1 MAESVELP
9 SRLAIL
15 PFRNKVLLPG
25 AIIRIRCTSPSSV
38 KLVEQELWQ
47 REEKGL
53 IGILPVRDAA
63 AASSSETA
71 SVGPTLS
78 QGKTRLGSDSSE
90 RSSKTQASTSSDN
103 VKLDGKHQQ
112 EVFHWHNRGVA
123 ARALHLSRGVEKPSG
138 RVTYI
143 VVLEGLC
150 RFNLNELIT
159 RGTYYTA
166 RVSPLEM
173 TNAVSLISVLNYF
186 LSLDILLELEQV
198 DQDPDFIALS
208 RQFKATAMELISVL
222 EQKQKTG
229 GKTKVLLETVPVHKL
244 ADIFVA
250 SFEISFEE
258 QLSMLDS
265 VDLKVRL
272 SKATELVDR
281 HLQSIRVAEK
291 ITQKVEGQLS
301 KSQKEFLLRQQTKM
315 RSAIRLCLMLNI
327 YKCVANFLAKMVS
340 HQAAL
345 ETQWMTY
352 PPGLR
357 NRLLGDLVGAVS
369 MRAIKEELGDN
380 DDDEDDVAALER
392 KMQSA
397 GMPSNIWKHAQREL
411 RRLKKM
417 QPQQPG
423 YNSSRV
429 YLELLADLPWQ
440 TVSEEHELDLKAA
453 KEHLDNDHYGLV
465 KIKQRIIEYL
475 AVRKLKPDARGPV
488 LCFVGPPGVGKT
500 SLASSIAAAL
510 GRKFVRISLGG
521 IKDEADIRGHRRTY
535 IGSMPGR
542 LIDGIKRVGVCNPV
556 MLLDEIDKTGSDVR
570 GDPAAALLEV
580 LDPEQNNTFN
590 DHYLNV
596 PFDLSKVI
604 FVATANR
611 MQPIPPPLLDRME
624 VIELP
629 GYTPEEKLRIAMQYL
644 IPRVLDQHG
653 LSSEFLQIPEGMVKL
668 VIQRYT
674 REAGVRNLERNLAA
688 LARAAAV
695 RVVEQEQAVPL
706 RKDMHQLASPLLDNR
721 LAEGAELEMEVIP
734 MNENKHE
741 ISNTFSIAS
750 PLVVDEPMLEK
761 VLGPPRFDDKEAA
774 ERVASPGIS
783 VGLVWTAFG
792 GEVQF
797 VEATATAG
805 KGELH
810 LTGQLGDV
818 IKESAQIALTWV
830 RARAT
835 DLKLAAA
842 NETNFLKGRD
852 VHIHFPAGAV
862 PKDGPSAGVTL
873 VTALVSLFS
882 QKRVRADTAMTGEM
896 TLRGLVLPVGGIKD
910 KFYVVV
916 SVLAANANTFAVI
929 VFSYIIYR
937 AKLLGMLFDSLMPNS
952 VQFLKKF
959 KSCCKMECGDWKI
972 LAAHRYGI
980 KRVILPER
988 NLKDLVEVPAAVL
1001 GSLEVMF
1008 LFEAYCLSALSVHV
1022 EQRFTG
1028 LLWNCS
1034 ILPAKQMEDVLE
1046 QAFEG
1051 GCPWRQHSKL

>member
-1 MAESVELP
+1 MGEAVELP
-9 SRLAIL
+9 NRIGIL

-47 REEKGL
+47 REEKGM

-63 AASSSETA
+63 E
-71 SVGPTLS
+71 TLS
-78 QGKTRLGSDSSE
+78 VASMLTQGTDLGDRSLKNQSGLSDSH
-90 RSSKTQASTSSDN
+90 
-103 VKLDGKHQQ
+103 KLEGKSQQ
-112 EVFHWHNRGVA
+112 EPIHWHTRGVA

-138 RVTYI
+138 RVTYT

-150 RFNLNELIT
+150 RFGVLELNT
-159 RGTYYTA
+159 KGTYSTA
-166 RVSPLEM
+166 RISPLDMTKTEM
-173 TNAVSLISVLNYF
+173 ERV
-186 LSLDILLELEQV
+186 EQE
-198 DQDPDFIALS
+198 PDFIALS
-208 RQFKATAMELISVL
+208 RQFKVTAMELISVL

-229 GKTKVLLETVPVHKL
+229 GRTKILLETVPLHKL

-265 VDLKVRL
+265 VDVKVRL

-291 ITQKVEGQLS
+291 ITKKVEGQLS
-301 KSQKEFLLRQQTKM
+301 KSQKEYLLRQQ
-315 RSAIRLCLMLNI
+315 
-327 YKCVANFLAKMVS
+327 
-340 HQAAL
+340 
-345 ETQWMTY
+345 
-352 PPGLR
+352 
-357 NRLLGDLVGAVS
+357 

-380 DDDEDDVAALER
+380 DDEDDDVAGLER
-392 KMQSA
+392 KMQGA
-397 GMPSNIWKHAQREL
+397 GMPPNVWKHAQREL

-440 TVSEEHELDLKAA
+440 TTSEEVELDLKAA
-453 KEHLDNDHYGLV
+453 KERLDSDHYGLEKV
-465 KIKQRIIEYL
+465 KQRIIEYL

-521 IKDEADIRGHRRTY
+521 VKDEADIRGHRRTY

-542 LIDGIKRVGVCNPV
+542 LIDGLKKVSVCNPV

-570 GDPAAALLEV
+570 GDPASALLEV
-580 LDPEQNNTFN
+580 LDPEQNNSFN

-611 MQPIPPPLLDRME
+611 AQPIPPPLLDRME

-629 GYTPEEKLRIAMQYL
+629 GYTPEEKLKIAMRHL
-644 IPRVLDQHG
+644 IPRVLNQHG
-653 LSSEFLQIPEGMVKL
+653 LNSEFLKVPEAMVKL

-674 REAGVRNLERNLAA
+674 REAGVRNLERSIAA

-695 RVVEQEQAVPL
+695 RVAEQEHMVPL
-706 RKDMHQLASPLLDNR
+706 NKDVHQVSSPLLESR
-721 LAEGAELEMEVIP
+721 LAEGGGAEVEMEVIP
-734 MNENKHE
+734 MGVNNHE
-741 ISNTFSIAS
+741 ISSAFSVMS
-750 PLVVDEPMLEK
+750 PLIVDEDMLEK
-761 VLGPPRFDDKEAA
+761 VLGPPKYDDKEAA
-774 ERVASPGIS
+774 ERVATPG
-783 VGLVWTAFG
+783 VATGLVWTSFG

-797 VEATATAG
+797 VEATSMVG

-830 RARAT
+830 RARSAE
-835 DLKLAAA
+835 LNLASTEES
-842 NETNFLKGRD
+842 NLLEGRD

-873 VTALVSLFS
+873 VTSLVSLFS
-882 QKRVRADTAMTGEM
+882 RRRIRSDTAMTGEM
-896 TLRGLVLPVGGIKD
+896 TLRGLVLPVGGVKD
-910 KFYVVV
+910 KV
-916 SVLAANANTFAVI
+916 
-929 VFSYIIYR
+929 
-937 AKLLGMLFDSLMPNS
+937 
-952 VQFLKKF
+952 
-959 KSCCKMECGDWKI
+959 

-1001 GSLEVMF
+1001 GSMEI
-1008 LFEAYCLSALSVHV
+1008 
-1022 EQRFTG
+1022 
-1028 LLWNCS
+1028 LL
-1034 ILPAKQMEDVLE
+1034 AKRMEDVLE
-1046 QAFEG
+1046 HAFEG
-1051 GCPWRQHSKL
+1051 GCPWRQQSKL

>member
-9 SRLAIL
+9 SRLGIL

-63 AASSSETA
+63 ETTAA
-71 SVGPTLS
+71 VVPVLS
-78 QGKTRLGSDSSE
+78 QGAGSDSGE
-90 RSSKTQASTSSDN
+90 RSSRVQVGTSESQRLD
-103 VKLDGKHQQ
+103 VKNQPENIQ
-112 EVFHWHNRGVA
+112 WHPRGVA

-138 RVTYI
+138 RVTYTVI
-143 VVLEGLC
+143 LEGLC
-150 RFNLNELIT
+150 RFSVQELST

-166 RVSPLEM
+166 RISPLEM
-173 TNAVSLISVLNYF
+173 TKA
-186 LSLDILLELEQV
+186 EMEQV
-198 DQDPDFIALS
+198 EQDPDFVTLS
-208 RQFKATAMELISVL
+208 RQFKATAMELVSVL

-272 SKATELVDR
+272 SKATEIVDR

-301 KSQKEFLLRQQTKM
+301 KSQKEFLLRQQ
-315 RSAIRLCLMLNI
+315 
-327 YKCVANFLAKMVS
+327 
-340 HQAAL
+340 
-345 ETQWMTY
+345 
-352 PPGLR
+352 
-357 NRLLGDLVGAVS
+357 

-429 YLELLADLPWQ
+429 YLELLAELPWQ
-440 TVSEEHELDLKAA
+440 TASEELELDLKAA
-453 KEHLDNDHYGLV
+453 KEHLDSDHYGLV
-465 KIKQRIIEYL
+465 KVKQRIIEYL

-521 IKDEADIRGHRRTY
+521 VKDEADIRGHRRTY

-542 LIDGIKRVGVCNPV
+542 LIEGLKRVAVCNPV
-556 MLLDEIDKTGSDVR
+556 MLLDEIDKTGVDVR
-570 GDPAAALLEV
+570 GDPASALLEV
-580 LDPEQNNTFN
+580 LDPEQNSSFN

-611 MQPIPPPLLDRME
+611 VQPIPPPLLDRME

-629 GYTPEEKLRIAMQYL
+629 GYTPEEKLKIAMRHL

-653 LSSEFLQIPEGMVKL
+653 LSSESLQIPEDMVRL
-668 VIQRYT
+668 VIQQYT
-674 REAGVRNLERNLAA
+674 REAGVRNLERSLAA

-695 RVVEQEQAVPL
+695 RVAEQEQAVPL
-706 RKDMHQLASPLLDNR
+706 SKDVHQLASPLLENR
-721 LAEGAELEMEVIP
+721 LADADGGEVEMEVIP
-734 MNENKHE
+734 MSVNNHE
-741 ISNTFSIAS
+741 ISNTFRIAS
-750 PLVVDEPMLEK
+750 PLVVDEAMLEK
-761 VLGPPRFDDKEAA
+761 VLGPPRFDDKETA
-774 ERVASPGIS
+774 ERVASPGVS
-783 VGLVWTAFG
+783 VGLVWTTFG

-797 VEATATAG
+797 VEATAMVG
-805 KGELH
+805 NGELH

-830 RARAT
+830 RARAA
-835 DLKLAAA
+835 DLMLTASEEV
-842 NETNFLKGRD
+842 NLLEGRD
-852 VHIHFPAGAV
+852 IHIHFPAGAV

-896 TLRGLVLPVGGIKD
+896 TLRGLVLPVGGVKD
-910 KFYVVV
+910 
-916 SVLAANANTFAVI
+916 
-929 VFSYIIYR
+929 
-937 AKLLGMLFDSLMPNS
+937 
-952 VQFLKKF
+952 
-959 KSCCKMECGDWKI
+959 KI

-988 NLKDLVEVPAAVL
+988 NLKDLVEVPAAIL
-1001 GSLEVMF
+1001 ASLEI
-1008 LFEAYCLSALSVHV
+1008 
-1022 EQRFTG
+1022 
-1028 LLWNCS
+1028 LL
-1034 ILPAKQMEDVLE
+1034 AKRMEDVLE

>member
-38 KLVEQELWQ
+38 QLVEQELWQ

-63 AASSSETA
+63 AATAETA

-78 QGKTRLGSDSSE
+78 HSAGSDTSE
-90 RSSKTQASTSSDN
+90 KSSKTPASTSSDN

-150 RFNLNELIT
+150 RFNLHELST
-159 RGTYYTA
+159 RGAYYTA
-166 RVSPLEM
+166 RISPLEM
-173 TNAVSLISVLNYF
+173 TKA
-186 LSLDILLELEQV
+186 ELEQV
-198 DQDPDFIALS
+198 DQDPDFVALS
-208 RQFKATAMELISVL
+208 RHFKATAMELISVL

-229 GKTKVLLETVPVHKL
+229 GRTKVLLETVPVHKL

-265 VDLKVRL
+265 VDLKARL
-272 SKATELVDR
+272 SKANELVDQ

-301 KSQKEFLLRQQTKM
+301 KSQKEFLLRQQ
-315 RSAIRLCLMLNI
+315 
-327 YKCVANFLAKMVS
+327 
-340 HQAAL
+340 
-345 ETQWMTY
+345 
-352 PPGLR
+352 
-357 NRLLGDLVGAVS
+357 

-380 DDDEDDVAALER
+380 DDDEDDVAAIER

-423 YNSSRV
+423 YNSSHV

-440 TVSEEHELDLKAA
+440 TGSEQLELDLKAA
-453 KEHLDNDHYGLV
+453 KKHLDNDHYGLV

-570 GDPAAALLEV
+570 GDPASALLEV
-580 LDPEQNNTFN
+580 LDPEQNKTFN

-604 FVATANR
+604 FVATANKL
-611 MQPIPPPLLDRME
+611 QPIPPPLLDRME

-653 LSSEFLQIPEGMVKL
+653 LSSEFLQIPEAMVEL

-695 RVVEQEQAVPL
+695 RVAEQEQTVPL
-706 RKDMHQLASPLLDNR
+706 SKDMHQLASPLLENR
-721 LAEGAELEMEVIP
+721 LSEGAEVEMEVIP
-734 MNENKHE
+734 MNENNHE

-761 VLGPPRFDDKEAA
+761 VLGPPRFDDREAA
-774 ERVASPGIS
+774 ERVAAPGIS

-797 VEATATAG
+797 VEASSMVG

-842 NETNFLKGRD
+842 DETNLLEDRD

-910 KFYVVV
+910 K
-916 SVLAANANTFAVI
+916 
-929 VFSYIIYR
+929 
-937 AKLLGMLFDSLMPNS
+937 
-952 VQFLKKF
+952 
-959 KSCCKMECGDWKI
+959 I

-980 KRVILPER
+980 KRVILPEK
-988 NLKDLVEVPAAVL
+988 NMKDLVEVPAAVL
-1001 GSLEVMF
+1001 GSLEI
-1008 LFEAYCLSALSVHV
+1008 
-1022 EQRFTG
+1022 
-1028 LLWNCS
+1028 LL
-1034 ILPAKQMEDVLE
+1034 AKRMEDVLE
-1046 QAFEG
+1046 QAFDG
-1051 GCPWRQHSKL
+1051 GCPWKQHSKL

>member
-1 MAESVELP
+1 M
-9 SRLAIL
+9 
-15 PFRNKVLLPG
+15 
-25 AIIRIRCTSPSSV
+25 T
-38 KLVEQELWQ
+38 
-47 REEKGL
+47 
-53 IGILPVRDAA
+53 
-63 AASSSETA
+63 
-71 SVGPTLS
+71 
-78 QGKTRLGSDSSE
+78 KT
-90 RSSKTQASTSSDN
+90 
-103 VKLDGKHQQ
+103 
-112 EVFHWHNRGVA
+112 
-123 ARALHLSRGVEKPSG
+123 
-138 RVTYI
+138 
-143 VVLEGLC
+143 
-150 RFNLNELIT
+150 
-159 RGTYYTA
+159 
-166 RVSPLEM
+166 
-173 TNAVSLISVLNYF
+173 
-186 LSLDILLELEQV
+186 ELEQV
-198 DQDPDFIALS
+198 EQDPDFILLS

-222 EQKQKTG
+222 ELKQKTG
-229 GKTKVLLETVPVHKL
+229 GRTKVLLDNVPVHKL

-265 VDLKVRL
+265 VDPKVRL

-301 KSQKEFLLRQQTKM
+301 KSQKEFLLRQQ
-315 RSAIRLCLMLNI
+315 
-327 YKCVANFLAKMVS
+327 
-340 HQAAL
+340 
-345 ETQWMTY
+345 
-352 PPGLR
+352 
-357 NRLLGDLVGAVS
+357 

-380 DDDEDDVAALER
+380 DDDEDDLAALER

-397 GMPSNIWKHAQREL
+397 RMPQNIWKHAHREL

-440 TVSEEHELDLKAA
+440 KASEEIELDLKAA
-453 KEHLDNDHYGLV
+453 LKRLDSDHYGLV
-465 KIKQRIIEYL
+465 KVKQRIIEYL

-521 IKDEADIRGHRRTY
+521 VKDEADIRGHRRTY
-535 IGSMPGR
+535 VGSMPGR
-542 LIDGIKRVGVCNPV
+542 LIDGLKRVGVCNPV
-556 MLLDEIDKTGSDVR
+556 MLLDEVDKTGSDIR
-570 GDPAAALLEV
+570 GDPASALLEV
-580 LDPEQNNTFN
+580 LDPEQNKSFN

-596 PFDLSKVI
+596 PFDLSKVV

-611 MQPIPPPLLDRME
+611 LQPIPPPLRDRME

-629 GYTPEEKLRIAMQYL
+629 GYTPEEKLHIAMQHL

-653 LSSEFLQIPEGMVKL
+653 LSSEFLQIPEAMVKL
-668 VIQRYT
+668 VINRYT
-674 REAGVRNLERNLAA
+674 REAGVRNLERNIAA

-695 RVVEQEQAVPL
+695 RVLEQEQVVPL
-706 RKDMHQLASPLLDNR
+706 NKGMQGLTTPLVENR
-721 LAEGAELEMEVIP
+721 LADGTEVEMEVIP
-734 MNENKHE
+734 IGVNSRD
-741 ISNTFSIAS
+741 ITNTFRIAS

-761 VLGPPRFDDKEAA
+761 VLGPPRFDGSEAA
-774 ERVASPGIS
+774 ERVATPGVS

-797 VEATATAG
+797 VEATAMVG

-835 DLKLAAA
+835 DLRLAA
-842 NETNFLKGRD
+842 EEGFSLLEGRD

-882 QKRVRADTAMTGEM
+882 QQRVRSDTAMTGEM
-896 TLRGLVLPVGGIKD
+896 TLRGLVLPVGGVKD
-910 KFYVVV
+910 
-916 SVLAANANTFAVI
+916 
-929 VFSYIIYR
+929 
-937 AKLLGMLFDSLMPNS
+937 
-952 VQFLKKF
+952 
-959 KSCCKMECGDWKI
+959 KI

-980 KRVILPER
+980 KRVIMPER
-988 NLKDLVEVPAAVL
+988 NLKDLVEVPSSVL
-1001 GSLEVMF
+1001 ANLEI
-1008 LFEAYCLSALSVHV
+1008 
-1022 EQRFTG
+1022 
-1028 LLWNCS
+1028 LL
-1034 ILPAKQMEDVLE
+1034 AKRVEDVLE
-1046 QAFEG
+1046 HAFDG

>member
-78 QGKTRLGSDSSE
+78 QGLGSDSSE

-173 TNAVSLISVLNYF
+173 TNA
-186 LSLDILLELEQV
+186 ELEQV

-301 KSQKEFLLRQQTKM
+301 KSQKEFLLRQQ
-315 RSAIRLCLMLNI
+315 
-327 YKCVANFLAKMVS
+327 
-340 HQAAL
+340 
-345 ETQWMTY
+345 
-352 PPGLR
+352 
-357 NRLLGDLVGAVS
+357 

-570 GDPAAALLEV
+570 GDPASALLEV
-580 LDPEQNNTFN
+580 LDPEQNKTFN

-604 FVATANR
+604 FVATANK

-653 LSSEFLQIPEGMVKL
+653 LSSEFLQIPEAMVEL

-695 RVVEQEQAVPL
+695 RVAEQEQTVPL
-706 RKDMHQLASPLLDNR
+706 SKDMHRLASPLLENR
-721 LAEGAELEMEVIP
+721 LSEGAEVEMEVIP
-734 MNENKHE
+734 MNENNHE

-761 VLGPPRFDDKEAA
+761 VLGPPRFDDREAA
-774 ERVASPGIS
+774 ERVAAPGIS

-797 VEATATAG
+797 VEVTSMAG

-842 NETNFLKGRD
+842 DETNLLEDRD

-910 KFYVVV
+910 K
-916 SVLAANANTFAVI
+916 
-929 VFSYIIYR
+929 
-937 AKLLGMLFDSLMPNS
+937 
-952 VQFLKKF
+952 
-959 KSCCKMECGDWKI
+959 I

-980 KRVILPER
+980 KRVILPEK
-988 NLKDLVEVPAAVL
+988 NMKDLVEVPAAVL
-1001 GSLEVMF
+1001 GSLEI
-1008 LFEAYCLSALSVHV
+1008 
-1022 EQRFTG
+1022 
-1028 LLWNCS
+1028 LL
-1034 ILPAKQMEDVLE
+1034 AKRMEDVLE

-1051 GCPWRQHSKL
+1051 GCPWKQHSKL

>member
-25 AIIRIRCTSPSSV
+25 AIIRIRCTSASSV

-47 REEKGL
+47 KEEKGI
-53 IGILPVRDAA
+53 IGVLPVRDDAD
-63 AASSSETA
+63 TT
-71 SVGPTLS
+71 SVGSALS
-78 QGKTRLGSDSSE
+78 PGMGTESGE
-90 RSSKTQASTSSDN
+90 RSPKVRASTSDSQK
-103 VKLDGKHQQ
+103 VDGVNQQ
-112 EVFHWHNRGVA
+112 ELIHWHKRGVA

-150 RFNLNELIT
+150 RFSVQELSA
-159 RGTYYTA
+159 RGTYYVA
-166 RVSPLEM
+166 R
-173 TNAVSLISVLNYF
+173 ISR
-186 LSLDILLELEQV
+186 LDMNKAELEQAE
-198 DQDPDFIALS
+198 QDPDLIALS

-222 EQKQKTG
+222 EQKQKTIG
-229 GKTKVLLETVPVHKL
+229 RTKALLETLPVHRL

-272 SKATELVDR
+272 SKAMELVDR

-301 KSQKEFLLRQQTKM
+301 KSQKEFLLRQQ
-315 RSAIRLCLMLNI
+315 
-327 YKCVANFLAKMVS
+327 
-340 HQAAL
+340 
-345 ETQWMTY
+345 
-352 PPGLR
+352 
-357 NRLLGDLVGAVS
+357 

-397 GMPSNIWKHAQREL
+397 GMPQNVWKQAQREL
-411 RRLKKM
+411 RRLRKM

-423 YNSSRV
+423 YSSSRV

-440 TVSEEHELDLKAA
+440 KASEEHELDLRAA
-453 KEHLDNDHYGLV
+453 KERLDTDHYGLIKV
-465 KIKQRIIEYL
+465 KQRIIEYL

-510 GRKFVRISLGG
+510 GRKFIRISLGG
-521 IKDEADIRGHRRTY
+521 VKDEADVRGHRRTY

-542 LIDGIKRVGVCNPV
+542 LIEGLKRVSVCNPV

-570 GDPAAALLEV
+570 GDPASALLEV
-580 LDPEQNNTFN
+580 LDPEQNKTFN

-611 MQPIPPPLLDRME
+611 VQPIPPALLDRME

-629 GYTPEEKLRIAMQYL
+629 GYTHEEKLKIAMQHL

-653 LSSEFLQIPEGMVKL
+653 LSSEFLQIPEAMVKI

-695 RVVEQEQAVPL
+695 RVAEQEQAVPL
-706 RKDMHQLASPLLDNR
+706 SKGVHQIAAPLMDAR
-721 LAEGAELEMEVIP
+721 LADGAELDMEVIP
-734 MNENKHE
+734 IGANNHE
-741 ISNTFSIAS
+741 ISNAFKNTSALI
-750 PLVVDEPMLEK
+750 VDEAMLEK
-761 VLGPPRFDDKEAA
+761 VLGPPKFDDKEAA
-774 ERVASPGIS
+774 ERVATPGVS
-783 VGLVWTAFG
+783 VGLVWTSFG

-797 VEATATAG
+797 VEAAAMVG
-805 KGELH
+805 KGDLH

-830 RARAT
+830 RARAA
-835 DLKLAAA
+835 DLKLAVSGEI
-842 NETNFLKGRD
+842 NLLEGRD
-852 VHIHFPAGAV
+852 IHIHFPAGAV

-873 VTALVSLFS
+873 VTSLVSLFS
-882 QKRVRADTAMTGEM
+882 QQRVRADTAMTGEM

-910 KFYVVV
+910 K
-916 SVLAANANTFAVI
+916 
-929 VFSYIIYR
+929 
-937 AKLLGMLFDSLMPNS
+937 
-952 VQFLKKF
+952 
-959 KSCCKMECGDWKI
+959 I

-988 NLKDLVEVPAAVL
+988 NLKDLVEVPSAVRN
-1001 GSLEVMF
+1001 SLEIV
-1008 LFEAYCLSALSVHV
+1008 LVKRV
-1022 EQRFTG
+1022 
-1028 LLWNCS
+1028 
-1034 ILPAKQMEDVLE
+1034 EDVLE

-1051 GCPWRQHSKL
+1051 GCPWRKRAKL

>member
-1 MAESVELP
+1 MTESVQLP
-9 SRLAIL
+9 GRLAIL

-63 AASSSETA
+63 VETPSE
-71 SVGPTLS
+71 GPTP
-78 QGKTRLGSDSSE
+78 GLGTKLGE
-90 RSSKTQASTSSDN
+90 RSSKSQDETSDSH
-103 VKLDGKHQQ
+103 KHGGKNQQ
-112 EVFHWHNRGVA
+112 EVIHWHNRGVA

-138 RVTYI
+138 RVTYT

-150 RFNLNELIT
+150 RFSVQELST

-166 RVSPLEM
+166 RITPLDMTKVEM
-173 TNAVSLISVLNYF
+173 DQV
-186 LSLDILLELEQV
+186 EQE
-198 DQDPDFIALS
+198 PDFIALS

-229 GKTKVLLETVPVHKL
+229 GRTKVLLETVPVHKL

-265 VDLKVRL
+265 VDVKVRL

-301 KSQKEFLLRQQTKM
+301 KSQKEFLLRQQ
-315 RSAIRLCLMLNI
+315 
-327 YKCVANFLAKMVS
+327 
-340 HQAAL
+340 
-345 ETQWMTY
+345 
-352 PPGLR
+352 
-357 NRLLGDLVGAVS
+357 

-380 DDDEDDVAALER
+380 DDEEDDVAALER
-392 KMQSA
+392 KMQDA
-397 GMPSNIWKHAQREL
+397 GMPANIWKHSQREL

-440 TVSEEHELDLKAA
+440 KASEELELDLKAA
-453 KEHLDNDHYGLV
+453 KERLDIDHYGLV

-475 AVRKLKPDARGPV
+475 AVRKLKPDARGPI

-510 GRKFVRISLGG
+510 GRKFIRISLGG
-521 IKDEADIRGHRRTY
+521 VKDEADIRGHRRTY

-542 LIDGIKRVGVCNPV
+542 LIDGLKRVGVCNPV

-570 GDPAAALLEV
+570 GDPASALLEV
-580 LDPEQNNTFN
+580 LDPEQNKTFN
-590 DHYLNV
+590 DQ
-596 PFDLSKVI
+596 VI
-604 FVATANR
+604 FVATANKV
-611 MQPIPPPLLDRME
+611 QPIPPPLLDRME

-629 GYTPEEKLRIAMQYL
+629 GYTPEEKLRIAMQHL

-653 LSSEFLQIPEGMVKL
+653 LNLDFLQVPEAMVEL
-668 VIQRYT
+668 LIQRYT
-674 REAGVRNLERNLAA
+674 REAGVRSLERNLAA

-695 RVVEQEQAVPL
+695 RVAEQDHSVPL
-706 RKDMHQLASPLLDNR
+706 SKDVQRLASPLLDGR
-721 LAEGAELEMEVIP
+721 LADEAEVEMEVIP
-734 MNENKHE
+734 IGVNNHD
-741 ISNTFSIAS
+741 ISNAFRVTS
-750 PLVVDEPMLEK
+750 PFVVDEAMLEK
-761 VLGPPRFDDKEAA
+761 VLGPPRYDDKETA
-774 ERVASPGIS
+774 ERVSTPGVS

-797 VEATATAG
+797 VEATAMVG
-805 KGELH
+805 KGDLH

-835 DLKLAAA
+835 ELKLATTEES
-842 NETNFLKGRD
+842 NLLEGRD

-873 VTALVSLFS
+873 VTSLVSLFS
-882 QKRVRADTAMTGEM
+882 QRRVRADTAMTGEM

-910 KFYVVV
+910 KV
-916 SVLAANANTFAVI
+916 
-929 VFSYIIYR
+929 
-937 AKLLGMLFDSLMPNS
+937 
-952 VQFLKKF
+952 
-959 KSCCKMECGDWKI
+959 
-972 LAAHRYGI
+972 LAAHRYGV

-1001 GSLEVMF
+1001 SSLEI
-1008 LFEAYCLSALSVHV
+1008 LF
-1022 EQRFTG
+1022 
-1028 LLWNCS
+1028 
-1034 ILPAKQMEDVLE
+1034 AKRMEDVLE

>member
-1 MAESVELP
+1 MADSVELP

-53 IGILPVRDAA
+53 IGILPVQDTA
-63 AASSSETA
+63 EA
-71 SVGPTLS
+71 SVGSMLS
-78 QGKTRLGSDSSE
+78 QGVGSESGGD
-90 RSSKTQASTSSDN
+90 RSSKTQVGATSESLK
-103 VKLDGKHQQ
+103 VDGKNQQ
-112 EVFHWHNRGVA
+112 EVIRWHNRGVA

-150 RFNLNELIT
+150 RFSVQELSK
-159 RGTYYTA
+159 RGMYYTA
-166 RVSPLEM
+166 RISPAEM
-173 TNAVSLISVLNYF
+173 TKT
-186 LSLDILLELEQV
+186 EMEQV
-198 DQDPDFIALS
+198 EHDPDFVTLS
-208 RQFKATAMELISVL
+208 RQFKATAMELISIL

-229 GKTKVLLETVPVHKL
+229 GRTKALLETVPVHKL

-258 QLSMLDS
+258 QLCMLDS

-272 SKATELVDR
+272 LKATELVDR

-301 KSQKEFLLRQQTKM
+301 KSQKEFLLRQQ
-315 RSAIRLCLMLNI
+315 
-327 YKCVANFLAKMVS
+327 
-340 HQAAL
+340 
-345 ETQWMTY
+345 
-352 PPGLR
+352 
-357 NRLLGDLVGAVS
+357 

-397 GMPSNIWKHAQREL
+397 GMPSNVWKHAQREL

-423 YNSSRV
+423 YNSSRA
-429 YLELLADLPWQ
+429 YLELLAELPWQ
-440 TVSEEHELDLKAA
+440 NASEVSELDLKAA
-453 KEHLDNDHYGLV
+453 KERLDNDHYGLV
-465 KIKQRIIEYL
+465 KVKQRIIEYL

-510 GRKFVRISLGG
+510 GRKFIRISLGG
-521 IKDEADIRGHRRTY
+521 VKDEADIRGHRRTY

-542 LIDGIKRVGVCNPV
+542 LIDGLKKVGVCNPV

-570 GDPAAALLEV
+570 GDPASALLEV
-580 LDPEQNNTFN
+580 LDPEQNGTFN

-611 MQPIPPPLLDRME
+611 AQPIPAPLLDRME

-629 GYTPEEKLRIAMQYL
+629 GYTPEEKLRIAMRHL

-653 LSSEFLQIPEGMVKL
+653 LSSDFLQIPEDAVKL
-668 VIQRYT
+668 IIQRYT
-674 REAGVRNLERNLAA
+674 REAGVRNLERHLAA

-695 RVVEQEQAVPL
+695 RLAEQDQTVPL
-706 RKDMHQLASPLLDNR
+706 SKDVQR
-721 LAEGAELEMEVIP
+721 LA
-734 MNENKHE
+734 
-741 ISNTFSIAS
+741 T
-750 PLVVDEPMLEK
+750 PL
-761 VLGPPRFDDKEAA
+761 PPRFDDKEAA
-774 ERVASPGIS
+774 ERVASPGIT
-783 VGLVWTAFG
+783 VGLVWTTFG

-797 VEATATAG
+797 VEATSMAG

-830 RARAT
+830 TYCHIPLDFELLFVSRK
-835 DLKLAAA
+835 DI
-842 NETNFLKGRD
+842 
-852 VHIHFPAGAV
+852 HIHFPAGAV

-873 VTALVSLFS
+873 VTTLVSLFS
-882 QKRVRADTAMTGEM
+882 QQRVRADTAMTGEM

-910 KFYVVV
+910 
-916 SVLAANANTFAVI
+916 
-929 VFSYIIYR
+929 
-937 AKLLGMLFDSLMPNS
+937 
-952 VQFLKKF
+952 
-959 KSCCKMECGDWKI
+959 KI

-988 NLKDLVEVPAAVL
+988 NLKDLVEVPATVL
-1001 GSLEVMF
+1001 ASLEI
-1008 LFEAYCLSALSVHV
+1008 
-1022 EQRFTG
+1022 
-1028 LLWNCS
+1028 LL
-1034 ILPAKQMEDVLE
+1034 AKTMEDVLE

-1051 GCPWRQHSKL
+1051 GSPWKQHSRL

>member
-1 MAESVELP
+1 MTESVELP
-9 SRLAIL
+9 NRLGIL

-63 AASSSETA
+63 ADT
-71 SVGPTLS
+71 SVGPTVS
-78 QGKTRLGSDSSE
+78 QGGVGGDSSE
-90 RSSKTQASTSSDN
+90 RASKVQVGAS
-103 VKLDGKHQQ
+103 DGKNQQ
-112 EVFHWHNRGVA
+112 EVIHWHNRGVA

-150 RFNLNELIT
+150 RFSVQELST

-166 RVSPLEM
+166 RISSLEM
-173 TNAVSLISVLNYF
+173 TKI
-186 LSLDILLELEQV
+186 EMEQV
-198 DQDPDFIALS
+198 EQDPDFIALS

-229 GKTKVLLETVPVHKL
+229 GRTKVLLETVPIHKL

-258 QLSMLDS
+258 QLVMLDS

-301 KSQKEFLLRQQTKM
+301 KSQKEFLLRQQ
-315 RSAIRLCLMLNI
+315 
-327 YKCVANFLAKMVS
+327 
-340 HQAAL
+340 
-345 ETQWMTY
+345 
-352 PPGLR
+352 
-357 NRLLGDLVGAVS
+357 

-380 DDDEDDVAALER
+380 DDDEDDLVALER

-397 GMPSNIWKHAQREL
+397 GMPSNIWKHVQKEL

-423 YNSSRV
+423 YTSSRV
-429 YLELLADLPWQ
+429 YLELIADLPWEKA
-440 TVSEEHELDLKAA
+440 SEEIDLDLKAA
-453 KEHLDNDHYGLV
+453 KERLDSDHYGLV
-465 KIKQRIIEYL
+465 RVKQRIIEYL

-500 SLASSIAAAL
+500 SLASSIASAL
-510 GRKFVRISLGG
+510 GRKFIRISLGG
-521 IKDEADIRGHRRTY
+521 VKDEADIRGHRRTY

-542 LIDGIKRVGVCNPV
+542 LIDGLKRVGVCNPV

-570 GDPAAALLEV
+570 GDPASALLE
-580 LDPEQNNTFN
+580 
-590 DHYLNV
+590 
-596 PFDLSKVI
+596 VI

-611 MQPIPPPLLDRME
+611 AQPIPPPLLDRME

-629 GYTPEEKLRIAMQYL
+629 GYTPEEKLRIAMRHL

-653 LSSEFLQIPEGMVKL
+653 LGSEFLQIPEAMVKL

-695 RVVEQEQAVPL
+695 KVAEQEQEQALPSS
-706 RKDMHQLASPLLDNR
+706 KDVHRLGSPLLDNR
-721 LAEGAELEMEVIP
+721 LADGAEVEMEVIP
-734 MNENKHE
+734 MGESTHE
-741 ISNTFSIAS
+741 VSNTFRITS
-750 PLVVDEPMLEK
+750 PLVVDEAMLEK
-761 VLGPPRFDDKEAA
+761 VLGVFVFSSVMQPPRFDDREAA
-774 ERVASPGIS
+774 ERVAAPGIS
-783 VGLVWTAFG
+783 VGLVWTNFG

-797 VEATATAG
+797 VEATAMRG

-835 DLKLAAA
+835 DLQLVAEDGM
-842 NETNFLKGRD
+842 NLLQGRD
-852 VHIHFPAGAV
+852 IHIHFPAGAV

-882 QKRVRADTAMTGEM
+882 RKRVRADTAMTGEM
-896 TLRGLVLPVGGIKD
+896 TLRGLVLPVGGVKD
-910 KFYVVV
+910 
-916 SVLAANANTFAVI
+916 
-929 VFSYIIYR
+929 
-937 AKLLGMLFDSLMPNS
+937 
-952 VQFLKKF
+952 
-959 KSCCKMECGDWKI
+959 KI

-1001 GSLEVMF
+1001 ASLEI
-1008 LFEAYCLSALSVHV
+1008 
-1022 EQRFTG
+1022 
-1028 LLWNCS
+1028 
-1034 ILPAKQMEDVLE
+1034 ILAKRMEDVLE

>member
-1 MAESVELP
+1 MTESVELP
-9 SRLAIL
+9 NRLGIL

-63 AASSSETA
+63 ADT
-71 SVGPTLS
+71 SVGPTVS
-78 QGKTRLGSDSSE
+78 QGGVGGDSSE
-90 RSSKTQASTSSDN
+90 RASKVQVGAS
-103 VKLDGKHQQ
+103 DGKNQQ
-112 EVFHWHNRGVA
+112 EVIHWHNRGVA

-150 RFNLNELIT
+150 RFSVQELST

-166 RVSPLEM
+166 RISSLEM
-173 TNAVSLISVLNYF
+173 TKI
-186 LSLDILLELEQV
+186 EMEQV
-198 DQDPDFIALS
+198 EQDPDFIALS

-229 GKTKVLLETVPVHKL
+229 GRTKVLLETVPIHKL

-258 QLSMLDS
+258 QLVMLDS
-265 VDLKVRL
+265 VDLNVRL

-301 KSQKEFLLRQQTKM
+301 KSQKEFLLRQQ
-315 RSAIRLCLMLNI
+315 
-327 YKCVANFLAKMVS
+327 
-340 HQAAL
+340 
-345 ETQWMTY
+345 
-352 PPGLR
+352 
-357 NRLLGDLVGAVS
+357 

-380 DDDEDDVAALER
+380 DDDEDDLVALER

-397 GMPSNIWKHAQREL
+397 GMPSNIWKHVQKEL

-423 YNSSRV
+423 YTSSRV
-429 YLELLADLPWQ
+429 YLELIADLPWEKA
-440 TVSEEHELDLKAA
+440 SEEIDLDLKAA
-453 KEHLDNDHYGLV
+453 KERLDSDHYGLARV
-465 KIKQRIIEYL
+465 KQRIIEYL

-500 SLASSIAAAL
+500 SLASSIASAL
-510 GRKFVRISLGG
+510 GRKFIRISLGG
-521 IKDEADIRGHRRTY
+521 VKDEADIRGHRRTY

-542 LIDGIKRVGVCNPV
+542 LIDGLKRVGVCNPV

-570 GDPAAALLEV
+570 GDPASALLEV
-580 LDPEQNNTFN
+580 LDPEQNKTFN
-590 DHYLNV
+590 DQ
-596 PFDLSKVI
+596 
-604 FVATANR
+604 A
-611 MQPIPPPLLDRME
+611 QPIPPPLLDRME

-629 GYTPEEKLRIAMQYL
+629 GYTPEEKLRIAMRHL

-653 LSSEFLQIPEGMVKL
+653 LGSEFLQIPEAMVKL

-695 RVVEQEQAVPL
+695 KVAEQEQEQALPSS
-706 RKDMHQLASPLLDNR
+706 KDVHRLGSPLLDNR
-721 LAEGAELEMEVIP
+721 LADGAEVEMEVIP
-734 MNENKHE
+734 MGESTHE
-741 ISNTFSIAS
+741 VSNTFRITS
-750 PLVVDEPMLEK
+750 PLVVDEAMLEK
-761 VLGPPRFDDKEAA
+761 VLGPPRFDDREAA
-774 ERVASPGIS
+774 ERVAAPGIS
-783 VGLVWTAFG
+783 VGLVWTNFG

-797 VEATATAG
+797 VEATAMRG

-835 DLKLAAA
+835 DLQLVAEDGM
-842 NETNFLKGRD
+842 NLLQGRD
-852 VHIHFPAGAV
+852 IHIHFPAGAV

-882 QKRVRADTAMTGEM
+882 RKRVRADTAMTGEM
-896 TLRGLVLPVGGIKD
+896 TLRGLVLPVGGVKD
-910 KFYVVV
+910 
-916 SVLAANANTFAVI
+916 
-929 VFSYIIYR
+929 
-937 AKLLGMLFDSLMPNS
+937 
-952 VQFLKKF
+952 
-959 KSCCKMECGDWKI
+959 KI

-1001 GSLEVMF
+1001 ASLEI
-1008 LFEAYCLSALSVHV
+1008 
-1022 EQRFTG
+1022 
-1028 LLWNCS
+1028 
-1034 ILPAKQMEDVLE
+1034 ILAKRMEDVLE

>member
-1 MAESVELP
+1 MVEPVELP
-9 SRLAIL
+9 SRIGIL

-25 AIIRIRCTSPSSV
+25 AIIRIQCTSPSSV

-63 AASSSETA
+63 ESIT
-71 SVGPTLS
+71 V
-78 QGKTRLGSDSSE
+78 GSDVTQGGDSGD
-90 RSSKTQASTSSDN
+90 RSSKI
-103 VKLDGKHQQ
+103 DGKGQH
-112 EVFHWHNRGVA
+112 EPNWHTRGVS
-123 ARALHLSRGVEKPSG
+123 ARAIHLSRGVEKPSG

-143 VVLEGLC
+143 VVLEGLS
-150 RFNLNELIT
+150 RFSVQELNT
-159 RGTYYTA
+159 KGAYATA
-166 RVSPLEM
+166 KISPIDMTKAEM
-173 TNAVSLISVLNYF
+173 
-186 LSLDILLELEQV
+186 EQV
-198 DQDPDFIALS
+198 EQDTDYIALS
-208 RQFKATAMELISVL
+208 RQFKLTAMELISVL

-229 GKTKVLLETVPVHKL
+229 GRTKVLLETVPVHKL

-265 VDLKVRL
+265 VDLKVRI

-301 KSQKEFLLRQQTKM
+301 KTQKEYLLRQQ
-315 RSAIRLCLMLNI
+315 
-327 YKCVANFLAKMVS
+327 
-340 HQAAL
+340 
-345 ETQWMTY
+345 
-352 PPGLR
+352 
-357 NRLLGDLVGAVS
+357 

-380 DDDEDDVAALER
+380 DDEDDDAAALER
-392 KMQSA
+392 KMQDA
-397 GMPSNIWKHAQREL
+397 GMPPSIWKHAQREL

-423 YNSSRV
+423 YNSSRA

-440 TVSEEHELDLKAA
+440 TTSEEAELDLKAA
-453 KEHLDNDHYGLV
+453 KERLDSDHYGLV

-475 AVRKLKPDARGPV
+475 AVRKLKPDARSPV

-510 GRKFVRISLGG
+510 GRKFIRISLGG
-521 IKDEADIRGHRRTY
+521 VKDEADIRGHRRTY

-542 LIDGIKRVGVCNPV
+542 LIDGLKKVGVCNPV
-556 MLLDEIDKTGSDVR
+556 MLLDEIDKTGSDSR
-570 GDPAAALLEV
+570 GDPASALLEV
-580 LDPEQNNTFN
+580 LDPEQNKTFN

-611 MQPIPPPLLDRME
+611 AQPIPPPLLDRME

-629 GYTPEEKLRIAMQYL
+629 GYTSEEKLRIAMRHL
-644 IPRVLDQHG
+644 IPRVLNQHG
-653 LSSEFLQIPEGMVKL
+653 LNSDFLQIPEGMVKL
-668 VIQRYT
+668 VIERYT

-695 RVVEQEQAVPL
+695 IVAEQEHNLPL
-706 RKDMHQLASPLLDNR
+706 NKNINPISSPLLESR
-721 LAEGAELEMEVIP
+721 IAEGGAEVEMEVIP
-734 MNENKHE
+734 MGVNNNHE
-741 ISNTFSIAS
+741 ISDVFRIMS
-750 PLVVDEPMLEK
+750 PLIVDEEMLEK
-761 VLGPPRFDDKEAA
+761 VLGPPKYDNKEAA
-774 ERVASPGIS
+774 ERVVTPGVT

-805 KGELH
+805 KGDLH

-835 DLKLAAA
+835 ELNLATAQES
-842 NETNFLKGRD
+842 NLLEGRD

-873 VTALVSLFS
+873 VTSLVSLFS
-882 QKRVRADTAMTGEM
+882 RRRVRADTAMTGEM

-910 KFYVVV
+910 KV
-916 SVLAANANTFAVI
+916 
-929 VFSYIIYR
+929 
-937 AKLLGMLFDSLMPNS
+937 
-952 VQFLKKF
+952 
-959 KSCCKMECGDWKI
+959 

-988 NLKDLVEVPAAVL
+988 NLKDLAEVPAAVL
-1001 GSLEVMF
+1001 GSLEI
-1008 LFEAYCLSALSVHV
+1008 
-1022 EQRFTG
+1022 
-1028 LLWNCS
+1028 LL
-1034 ILPAKQMEDVLE
+1034 AKRMEDVLE
-1046 QAFEG
+1046 HAFEG
-1051 GCPWRQHSKL
+1051 GCPVKKHSKL

>member
-1 MAESVELP
+1 MTESVELP
-9 SRLAIL
+9 NRLGIL

-63 AASSSETA
+63 ADT
-71 SVGPTLS
+71 SVGPTVS
-78 QGKTRLGSDSSE
+78 QGGVGGDSSE
-90 RSSKTQASTSSDN
+90 RASKVQVGAS
-103 VKLDGKHQQ
+103 DGKNQQ
-112 EVFHWHNRGVA
+112 EVIHWHNRGVA

-150 RFNLNELIT
+150 RFSVQELST

-166 RVSPLEM
+166 RISSLEM
-173 TNAVSLISVLNYF
+173 TKI
-186 LSLDILLELEQV
+186 EMEQV
-198 DQDPDFIALS
+198 EQDPDFIALS

-229 GKTKVLLETVPVHKL
+229 GRTKVLLETVPIHKL

-258 QLSMLDS
+258 QLVMLDS
-265 VDLKVRL
+265 VDLNVRL

-301 KSQKEFLLRQQTKM
+301 KSQKEFLLRQQ
-315 RSAIRLCLMLNI
+315 
-327 YKCVANFLAKMVS
+327 
-340 HQAAL
+340 
-345 ETQWMTY
+345 
-352 PPGLR
+352 
-357 NRLLGDLVGAVS
+357 

-380 DDDEDDVAALER
+380 DDDEDDLVALER

-397 GMPSNIWKHAQREL
+397 GMPSNIWKHVQKEL

-423 YNSSRV
+423 YTSSRV
-429 YLELLADLPWQ
+429 YLELIADLPWEKA
-440 TVSEEHELDLKAA
+440 SEEIDLDLKAA
-453 KEHLDNDHYGLV
+453 KERLDSDHYGLARV
-465 KIKQRIIEYL
+465 KQRIIEYL

-500 SLASSIAAAL
+500 SLASSIASAL
-510 GRKFVRISLGG
+510 GRKFIRISLGG
-521 IKDEADIRGHRRTY
+521 VKDEADIRGHRRTY

-542 LIDGIKRVGVCNPV
+542 LIDGLKRVGVCNPV

-570 GDPAAALLEV
+570 GDPASALLEV
-580 LDPEQNNTFN
+580 LDPEQNKTFN

-611 MQPIPPPLLDRME
+611 AQPIPPPLLDRME

-629 GYTPEEKLRIAMQYL
+629 GYTPEEKLRIAMRHL

-653 LSSEFLQIPEGMVKL
+653 LGSEFLQIPEAMVKL

-695 RVVEQEQAVPL
+695 KVAEQEQEQALPSS
-706 RKDMHQLASPLLDNR
+706 KDVHRLGSPLLDNR
-721 LAEGAELEMEVIP
+721 LADGAEVEMEVIP
-734 MNENKHE
+734 MGESTHE
-741 ISNTFSIAS
+741 VSNTFRITS
-750 PLVVDEPMLEK
+750 PLVVDEAMLEK
-761 VLGPPRFDDKEAA
+761 VLGPPRFDDREAA
-774 ERVASPGIS
+774 ERVAAPGIS
-783 VGLVWTAFG
+783 VGLVWTNFG

-797 VEATATAG
+797 VEATAMRG

-835 DLKLAAA
+835 DLQLVAEDGM
-842 NETNFLKGRD
+842 NLLQGRD
-852 VHIHFPAGAV
+852 IHIHFPAGAV

-882 QKRVRADTAMTGEM
+882 RKRVRADTAMTGEM
-896 TLRGLVLPVGGIKD
+896 TLRGLVLPVGGVKD
-910 KFYVVV
+910 
-916 SVLAANANTFAVI
+916 
-929 VFSYIIYR
+929 
-937 AKLLGMLFDSLMPNS
+937 
-952 VQFLKKF
+952 
-959 KSCCKMECGDWKI
+959 KI

-1001 GSLEVMF
+1001 ASLEI
-1008 LFEAYCLSALSVHV
+1008 
-1022 EQRFTG
+1022 
-1028 LLWNCS
+1028 
-1034 ILPAKQMEDVLE
+1034 ILAKRMEDVLE

>member
-1 MAESVELP
+1 MADSVELP

-53 IGILPVRDAA
+53 IGILPVQDTA
-63 AASSSETA
+63 EA
-71 SVGPTLS
+71 SVGSMLS
-78 QGKTRLGSDSSE
+78 QGLESFDGVGSESGGD
-90 RSSKTQASTSSDN
+90 RSSKTQVGATSESLK
-103 VKLDGKHQQ
+103 VDGKNQQ
-112 EVFHWHNRGVA
+112 EVIRWHNRGVA

-150 RFNLNELIT
+150 RFSVQELSK
-159 RGTYYTA
+159 RGMYYTA
-166 RVSPLEM
+166 RISPAEM
-173 TNAVSLISVLNYF
+173 TKT
-186 LSLDILLELEQV
+186 EMEQV
-198 DQDPDFIALS
+198 EHDPDFVTLS
-208 RQFKATAMELISVL
+208 RQFKATAMELISIL

-229 GKTKVLLETVPVHKL
+229 GRTKALLETVPVHKL

-258 QLSMLDS
+258 QLCMLDS

-272 SKATELVDR
+272 LKATELVDR

-301 KSQKEFLLRQQTKM
+301 KSQKEFLLRQQ
-315 RSAIRLCLMLNI
+315 
-327 YKCVANFLAKMVS
+327 
-340 HQAAL
+340 
-345 ETQWMTY
+345 
-352 PPGLR
+352 
-357 NRLLGDLVGAVS
+357 

-397 GMPSNIWKHAQREL
+397 GMPSNVWKHAQREL

-423 YNSSRV
+423 YNSSRA
-429 YLELLADLPWQ
+429 YLELLAELPWQ
-440 TVSEEHELDLKAA
+440 NASEVSELDLKAA
-453 KEHLDNDHYGLV
+453 KERLDNDHYGLV
-465 KIKQRIIEYL
+465 KVKQRIIEYL

-510 GRKFVRISLGG
+510 GRKFIRISLGG
-521 IKDEADIRGHRRTY
+521 VKDEADIRGHRRTY

-542 LIDGIKRVGVCNPV
+542 LIDGLKKVGVCNPV

-570 GDPAAALLEV
+570 GDPASALLEV
-580 LDPEQNNTFN
+580 LDPEQNGTFN

-611 MQPIPPPLLDRME
+611 AQPIPAPLLDRME

-629 GYTPEEKLRIAMQYL
+629 GYTPEEKLRIAMRHL

-653 LSSEFLQIPEGMVKL
+653 LSSDFLQIPEDAVKL
-668 VIQRYT
+668 IIQRYT
-674 REAGVRNLERNLAA
+674 REAGVRNLERHLAA

-695 RVVEQEQAVPL
+695 RLAEQDQTVPL
-706 RKDMHQLASPLLDNR
+706 SKDVQRLATPLLENR
-721 LAEGAELEMEVIP
+721 LSEGAEMEMEVIP
-734 MNENKHE
+734 IGENGHE
-741 ISNTFSIAS
+741 ISNGFRAAS
-750 PLVVDEPMLEK
+750 LVVDEAMLEK

-774 ERVASPGIS
+774 ERVASPGIT
-783 VGLVWTAFG
+783 VGLVWTTFG

-797 VEATATAG
+797 VEATSMAG

-835 DLKLAAA
+835 NLKSADGQEISLL
-842 NETNFLKGRD
+842 EGKD
-852 VHIHFPAGAV
+852 IHIHFPAGAV

-873 VTALVSLFS
+873 VTTLVSLFS
-882 QKRVRADTAMTGEM
+882 QQRVRADTAMTGEM

-910 KFYVVV
+910 
-916 SVLAANANTFAVI
+916 
-929 VFSYIIYR
+929 
-937 AKLLGMLFDSLMPNS
+937 
-952 VQFLKKF
+952 
-959 KSCCKMECGDWKI
+959 KI

-988 NLKDLVEVPAAVL
+988 NLKDLVEVPATVL
-1001 GSLEVMF
+1001 ASLEI
-1008 LFEAYCLSALSVHV
+1008 
-1022 EQRFTG
+1022 
-1028 LLWNCS
+1028 LL
-1034 ILPAKQMEDVLE
+1034 AKTMEDVLE

-1051 GCPWRQHSKL
+1051 GSPWKQHSRL

>member
-1 MAESVELP
+1 MVEPMELP
-9 SRLAIL
+9 TRIGIL

-25 AIIRIRCTSPSSV
+25 AIIRIQCTSPSSV

-63 AASSSETA
+63 EAMAVG
-71 SVGPTLS
+71 SVVT
-78 QGKTRLGSDSSE
+78 QGVDSGDKI
-90 RSSKTQASTSSDN
+90 SKNQASESN
-103 VKLDGKHQQ
+103 KVDGKSQH
-112 EVFHWHNRGVA
+112 EPLYWHTRGVA

-143 VVLEGLC
+143 VVLEGLS
-150 RFNLNELIT
+150 RFNVQELNT
-159 RGTYYTA
+159 RGTYTTA
-166 RVSPLEM
+166 RISPIDMTKSEM
-173 TNAVSLISVLNYF
+173 
-186 LSLDILLELEQV
+186 EQIE
-198 DQDPDFIALS
+198 QDADYIALS
-208 RQFKATAMELISVL
+208 RQFKLTAMELITVL

-229 GKTKVLLETVPVHKL
+229 GRTKVLLETVPVHKL

-301 KSQKEFLLRQQTKM
+301 KSQKEYLLRQQ
-315 RSAIRLCLMLNI
+315 
-327 YKCVANFLAKMVS
+327 
-340 HQAAL
+340 
-345 ETQWMTY
+345 
-352 PPGLR
+352 
-357 NRLLGDLVGAVS
+357 

-380 DDDEDDVAALER
+380 DDEDDDVAALER
-392 KMQSA
+392 KMQDA
-397 GMPSNIWKHAQREL
+397 GMPPNIWKHAQREL

-440 TVSEEHELDLKAA
+440 TTSEEVELDLKAA
-453 KEHLDNDHYGLV
+453 KERLDSDHYGLV
-465 KIKQRIIEYL
+465 KVKQRIIEYL
-475 AVRKLKPDARGPV
+475 AVRKLKPDARSPV

-510 GRKFVRISLGG
+510 GRKFIRISLGG
-521 IKDEADIRGHRRTY
+521 VKDEADIRGHRRTY

-542 LIDGIKRVGVCNPV
+542 LIDGLKKVAVCNPV

-570 GDPAAALLEV
+570 GDPASALLEV
-580 LDPEQNNTFN
+580 LDPEQNKTFN

-611 MQPIPPPLLDRME
+611 AQPIPPPLLDRME

-629 GYTPEEKLRIAMQYL
+629 GYTSEEKLRIAMRHL
-644 IPRVLDQHG
+644 IPRVLNQHG
-653 LSSEFLQIPEGMVKL
+653 LNSDFLQFPEAMVKL
-668 VIQRYT
+668 VIEQYT
-674 REAGVRNLERNLAA
+674 REAGVRNLERKLAA

-695 RVVEQEQAVPL
+695 AVAEQKHNGLPL
-706 RKDMHQLASPLLDNR
+706 SHQISSPLLESR
-721 LAEGAELEMEVIP
+721 ISATGGGGGEVEMEVIP
-734 MNENKHE
+734 MGVNNHE
-741 ISNTFSIAS
+741 ISNVFRIMS
-750 PLVVDEPMLEK
+750 PLIVDEEMLEK
-761 VLGPPRFDDKEAA
+761 VLGPPKYDDNEAA
-774 ERVASPGIS
+774 ERVVTPGVS
-783 VGLVWTAFG
+783 VGLVWTMFG

-797 VEATATAG
+797 VEATATPG
-805 KGELH
+805 KGDLH

-830 RARAT
+830 RARASE
-835 DLKLAAA
+835 LNLAVVEES
-842 NETNFLKGRD
+842 NLLEGRD

-873 VTALVSLFS
+873 VTSLVSLFS
-882 QKRVRADTAMTGEM
+882 RRRVRSDTAMTGEM

-910 KFYVVV
+910 KV
-916 SVLAANANTFAVI
+916 
-929 VFSYIIYR
+929 
-937 AKLLGMLFDSLMPNS
+937 
-952 VQFLKKF
+952 
-959 KSCCKMECGDWKI
+959 
-972 LAAHRYGI
+972 LAAHRYGL

-988 NLKDLVEVPAAVL
+988 NLKDLAEVPSAVL
-1001 GSLEVMF
+1001 ASLE
-1008 LFEAYCLSALSVHV
+1008 
-1022 EQRFTG
+1022 
-1028 LLWNCS
+1028 
-1034 ILPAKQMEDVLE
+1034 ILPAKRMEDVLE

-1051 GCPWRQHSKL
+1051 GCPLKQHSKL

>member
-1 MAESVELP
+1 MGEAVELP
-9 SRLAIL
+9 NRIGIL

-47 REEKGL
+47 REEKGM

-63 AASSSETA
+63 E
-71 SVGPTLS
+71 TLS
-78 QGKTRLGSDSSE
+78 VASMLTQGTDLGDRSLKNQSGLSDSH
-90 RSSKTQASTSSDN
+90 
-103 VKLDGKHQQ
+103 KLEGKSQQ
-112 EVFHWHNRGVA
+112 EPIHWHTRGVA

-138 RVTYI
+138 RVTYT

-150 RFNLNELIT
+150 RFGVLELNT
-159 RGTYYTA
+159 KGTYSTA
-166 RVSPLEM
+166 RISPLDMTKTEM
-173 TNAVSLISVLNYF
+173 ERV
-186 LSLDILLELEQV
+186 EQE
-198 DQDPDFIALS
+198 PDFIALS
-208 RQFKATAMELISVL
+208 RQFKVTAMELISVL

-229 GKTKVLLETVPVHKL
+229 GRTKILLETVPLHKL

-265 VDLKVRL
+265 VDVKVRL

-291 ITQKVEGQLS
+291 ITKKVEGQLS
-301 KSQKEFLLRQQTKM
+301 KSQKEYLLRQQ
-315 RSAIRLCLMLNI
+315 
-327 YKCVANFLAKMVS
+327 
-340 HQAAL
+340 
-345 ETQWMTY
+345 
-352 PPGLR
+352 
-357 NRLLGDLVGAVS
+357 

-380 DDDEDDVAALER
+380 DDEDDDVAGLER
-392 KMQSA
+392 KMQGA
-397 GMPSNIWKHAQREL
+397 GMPPNVWKHAQREL

-440 TVSEEHELDLKAA
+440 TTSEEVELDLKAA
-453 KEHLDNDHYGLV
+453 KERLDSDHYGLEKV
-465 KIKQRIIEYL
+465 KQRIIEYL

-521 IKDEADIRGHRRTY
+521 VKDEADIRGHRRTY

-542 LIDGIKRVGVCNPV
+542 LIDGLKKVSVCNPV

-570 GDPAAALLEV
+570 GDPASALLEV
-580 LDPEQNNTFN
+580 LDPEQNNSFN

-611 MQPIPPPLLDRME
+611 AQPIPPPLLDRME

-629 GYTPEEKLRIAMQYL
+629 GYTPEEKLKIAMRHL
-644 IPRVLDQHG
+644 IPRVLNQHG
-653 LSSEFLQIPEGMVKL
+653 LNSEFLKVPEAMVKL

-674 REAGVRNLERNLAA
+674 REAGVRNLERSIAA

-695 RVVEQEQAVPL
+695 RVAEQEHMVPL
-706 RKDMHQLASPLLDNR
+706 NKDVHQVSSPLLESR
-721 LAEGAELEMEVIP
+721 LAEGGGAEVEMEVIP
-734 MNENKHE
+734 MGVNNHE
-741 ISNTFSIAS
+741 ISSAFSVMS
-750 PLVVDEPMLEK
+750 PLIVDEDMLEK
-761 VLGPPRFDDKEAA
+761 VLGPPKYDDKEAA
-774 ERVASPGIS
+774 ERVATPG
-783 VGLVWTAFG
+783 VATGLVWTSFG

-797 VEATATAG
+797 VEATSMVG

-830 RARAT
+830 RARSAE
-835 DLKLAAA
+835 LNLASTEES
-842 NETNFLKGRD
+842 NLLEGRD

-873 VTALVSLFS
+873 VTSLVSLFS
-882 QKRVRADTAMTGEM
+882 RRRIRSDTAMTGEM
-896 TLRGLVLPVGGIKD
+896 TLRGLVLPVGGVKD
-910 KFYVVV
+910 KV
-916 SVLAANANTFAVI
+916 SRCLFPIFFNI
-929 VFSYIIYR
+929 LQLYINFRGCLDMHYC
-937 AKLLGMLFDSLMPNS
+937 DS
-952 VQFLKKF
+952 V
-959 KSCCKMECGDWKI
+959 
-972 LAAHRYGI
+972 
-980 KRVILPER
+980 
-988 NLKDLVEVPAAVL
+988 
-1001 GSLEVMF
+1001 
-1008 LFEAYCLSALSVHV
+1008 
-1022 EQRFTG
+1022 
-1028 LLWNCS
+1028 
-1034 ILPAKQMEDVLE
+1034 
-1046 QAFEG
+1046 
-1051 GCPWRQHSKL
+1051 

>member
-38 KLVEQELWQ
+38 QLVEQELWQ

-63 AASSSETA
+63 AATAETA

-78 QGKTRLGSDSSE
+78 HSAGSDTSE
-90 RSSKTQASTSSDN
+90 KSSKTPASTSSDN

-150 RFNLNELIT
+150 RFNLHELST
-159 RGTYYTA
+159 RGAYYTA
-166 RVSPLEM
+166 RISPLEM
-173 TNAVSLISVLNYF
+173 TKA
-186 LSLDILLELEQV
+186 ELEQV
-198 DQDPDFIALS
+198 DQDPDFVALS
-208 RQFKATAMELISVL
+208 RHFKATAMELISVL

-229 GKTKVLLETVPVHKL
+229 GRTKVLLETVPVHKL

-265 VDLKVRL
+265 VDLKARL
-272 SKATELVDR
+272 SKANELVDQ

-301 KSQKEFLLRQQTKM
+301 KSQKEFLLRQQ
-315 RSAIRLCLMLNI
+315 
-327 YKCVANFLAKMVS
+327 
-340 HQAAL
+340 
-345 ETQWMTY
+345 
-352 PPGLR
+352 
-357 NRLLGDLVGAVS
+357 

-380 DDDEDDVAALER
+380 DDDEDDVAAIER

-423 YNSSRV
+423 YNSSHV

-440 TVSEEHELDLKAA
+440 TGSEQLELDLKAA
-453 KEHLDNDHYGLV
+453 KERLDNDHYGLV

-570 GDPAAALLEV
+570 GDPASALLEV
-580 LDPEQNNTFN
+580 LDPEQNKTFN

-604 FVATANR
+604 FVATANK

-653 LSSEFLQIPEGMVKL
+653 LSSEFLQIPEAMVEL

-695 RVVEQEQAVPL
+695 RVAEQEQTVPL
-706 RKDMHQLASPLLDNR
+706 SKDMHRLASPLLENR
-721 LAEGAELEMEVIP
+721 LSEGAEVEMEVIP
-734 MNENKHE
+734 MNENNHE

-761 VLGPPRFDDKEAA
+761 VLGPPRFDDREAA
-774 ERVASPGIS
+774 ERVAAPGIS

-797 VEATATAG
+797 VEVTSMAG

-842 NETNFLKGRD
+842 DETNLLEDRD

-910 KFYVVV
+910 K
-916 SVLAANANTFAVI
+916 
-929 VFSYIIYR
+929 
-937 AKLLGMLFDSLMPNS
+937 
-952 VQFLKKF
+952 
-959 KSCCKMECGDWKI
+959 I

-980 KRVILPER
+980 KRVILPEK

-1001 GSLEVMF
+1001 GSLEI
-1008 LFEAYCLSALSVHV
+1008 
-1022 EQRFTG
+1022 
-1028 LLWNCS
+1028 LL
-1034 ILPAKQMEDVLE
+1034 AKRMEDVLE

-1051 GCPWRQHSKL
+1051 GCPWKQHSKL

>member
-1 MAESVELP
+1 MVVDG
-9 SRLAIL
+9 
-15 PFRNKVLLPG
+15 VLL
-25 AIIRIRCTSPSSV
+25 RRCAGTDILNQSS
-38 KLVEQELWQ
+38 KLQD
-47 REEKGL
+47 G
-53 IGILPVRDAA
+53 
-63 AASSSETA
+63 S
-71 SVGPTLS
+71 
-78 QGKTRLGSDSSE
+78 SDSIKPDTK
-90 RSSKTQASTSSDN
+90 RQNDI
-103 VKLDGKHQQ
+103 V
-112 EVFHWHNRGVA
+112 HWHNRGVA
-123 ARALHLSRGVEKPSG
+123 ARPLHLSRGVEKPSG
-138 RVTYI
+138 RVTYT

-150 RFNLNELIT
+150 RFSVLELST
-159 RGTYYTA
+159 RGIYHTA
-166 RVSPLEM
+166 KISSLEM
-173 TNAVSLISVLNYF
+173 TKIEMEQ
-186 LSLDILLELEQV
+186 LE
-198 DQDPDFIALS
+198 QDPDYIMLS
-208 RQFKATAMELISVL
+208 RQFKATATELISVL
-222 EQKQKTG
+222 ELKQKTG
-229 GKTKVLLETVPVHKL
+229 GRTKVLLDNIPVHKL

-265 VDLKVRL
+265 VGPKLRL

-301 KSQKEFLLRQQTKM
+301 KSQKEFLLRQQ
-315 RSAIRLCLMLNI
+315 
-327 YKCVANFLAKMVS
+327 
-340 HQAAL
+340 
-345 ETQWMTY
+345 
-352 PPGLR
+352 
-357 NRLLGDLVGAVS
+357 

-380 DDDEDDVAALER
+380 EDDEDDLVALER

-397 GMPSNIWKHAQREL
+397 GMPPNVWKHSHREL

-429 YLELLADLPWQ
+429 YLDLLADLPWQ
-440 TVSEEHELDLKAA
+440 KASEEIELDLRAA
-453 KEHLDNDHYGLV
+453 QKRLDSDHYGLV
-465 KIKQRIIEYL
+465 KVKQRIIEYL

-510 GRKFVRISLGG
+510 GRKFIRISLGG
-521 IKDEADIRGHRRTY
+521 VKDEADIRGHRRTY
-535 IGSMPGR
+535 VGSMPGR
-542 LIDGIKRVGVCNPV
+542 LIDGLKRVAVCNPV
-556 MLLDEIDKTGSDVR
+556 MLLDEVDKTGSDVR
-570 GDPAAALLEV
+570 GDPASALLEV
-580 LDPEQNNTFN
+580 LDPEQNKTFN

-629 GYTPEEKLRIAMQYL
+629 GYTPEEKLQIAMQHL

-653 LSSEFLQIPEGMVKL
+653 LSSEFIQIPEAMVKL

-695 RVVEQEQAVPL
+695 RIVEQEQVVPL
-706 RKDMHQLASPLLDNR
+706 TKGMQGLSTPLLENR
-721 LAEGAELEMEVIP
+721 LADGTEVEMDVMP
-734 MNENKHE
+734 MSVNSRV
-741 ISNTFSIAS
+741 ISNTFRIAS
-750 PLVVDEPMLEK
+750 PLVVDETMLEK
-761 VLGPPRFDDKEAA
+761 VLGPPRFDDSEAA
-774 ERVASPGIS
+774 ERVASPGVS

-797 VEATATAG
+797 VEATAMVG

-830 RARAT
+830 RARTT
-835 DLKLAAA
+835 DLKVDAAKGF
-842 NETNFLKGRD
+842 NLLEGRD

-873 VTALVSLFS
+873 VTSLVSLFT
-882 QKRVRADTAMTGEM
+882 QKSVRSDTAMTGEM
-896 TLRGLVLPVGGIKD
+896 TLRGLVLPVGGVKD
-910 KFYVVV
+910 
-916 SVLAANANTFAVI
+916 
-929 VFSYIIYR
+929 
-937 AKLLGMLFDSLMPNS
+937 
-952 VQFLKKF
+952 
-959 KSCCKMECGDWKI
+959 KI

-988 NLKDLVEVPAAVL
+988 NLKDLAEVPASVL
-1001 GSLEVMF
+1001 ANLEI
-1008 LFEAYCLSALSVHV
+1008 
-1022 EQRFTG
+1022 
-1028 LLWNCS
+1028 LL
-1034 ILPAKQMEDVLE
+1034 AKRMEDVLE
-1046 QAFEG
+1046 HAFDG

>member
-1 MAESVELP
+1 MADSVELP

-25 AIIRIRCTSPSSV
+25 AIIRIRCTSPTSV

-63 AASSSETA
+63 AETKLLG
-71 SVGPTLS
+71 STVS
-78 QGKTRLGSDSSE
+78 QGADSLDQNSKVHGGSSDSQT
-90 RSSKTQASTSSDN
+90 KNQND
-103 VKLDGKHQQ
+103 V
-112 EVFHWHNRGVA
+112 VHWHNRGVA

-150 RFNLNELIT
+150 RFSVQELST
-159 RGTYYTA
+159 RGTYHTA
-166 RVSPLEM
+166 KISSLEM
-173 TNAVSLISVLNYF
+173 TRT
-186 LSLDILLELEQV
+186 EMEQV
-198 DQDPDFIALS
+198 EHDPDFIMLS
-208 RQFKATAMELISVL
+208 RQFKATAVELISVL
-222 EQKQKTG
+222 EQKQSTG
-229 GKTKVLLETVPVHKL
+229 GRTKVLLETVPVHKL

-265 VDLKVRL
+265 VDAKERL

-301 KSQKEFLLRQQTKM
+301 KSQKEFLLRQQMK
-315 RSAIRLCLMLNI
+315 
-327 YKCVANFLAKMVS
+327 
-340 HQAAL
+340 
-345 ETQWMTY
+345 
-352 PPGLR
+352 
-357 NRLLGDLVGAVS
+357 
-369 MRAIKEELGDN
+369 AIKEELGDN
-380 DDDEDDVAALER
+380 DDEEDDLAALER

-397 GMPSNIWKHAQREL
+397 GMPQNTWKLALREL

-423 YNSSRV
+423 YSSSRA
-429 YLELLADLPWQ
+429 YLELLSDLPWQ
-440 TVSEEHELDLKAA
+440 KTSKEHELDLRAA
-453 KEHLDNDHYGLV
+453 QERLDNDHYGLV
-465 KIKQRIIEYL
+465 KVKQRIIEYL

-510 GRKFVRISLGG
+510 DRKFVRISLGG
-521 IKDEADIRGHRRTY
+521 VKDEADIRGHRRTY

-542 LIDGIKRVGVCNPV
+542 LIDGLKKVAVCNPV

-570 GDPAAALLEV
+570 GDPASALLEV
-580 LDPEQNNTFN
+580 LDPEQNKTFN

-611 MQPIPPPLLDRME
+611 AQPIPPPLLDRME

-629 GYTPEEKLRIAMQYL
+629 GYTPEEKLKIATRHL

-653 LSSEFLQIPEGMVKL
+653 LSSEFLQIPKAMVQL

-674 REAGVRNLERNLAA
+674 REAGVRSLERNLAA

-695 RVVEQEQAVPL
+695 RVAEQEVVPL
-706 RKDMHQLASPLLDNR
+706 SKGVEGLTTPLLENR
-721 LAEGAELEMEVIP
+721 LVDSTEVEMEVIP
-734 MNENKHE
+734 MGVNNRD
-741 ISNTFSIAS
+741 ISNTFRITS
-750 PLVVDEPMLEK
+750 PLVVDEAMVEK
-761 VLGPPRFDDKEAA
+761 VLGPPKFDGRETA
-774 ERVASPGIS
+774 ERVVTPGIS
-783 VGLVWTAFG
+783 VGLVWTTFG

-797 VEATATAG
+797 VEASTMAG

-830 RARAT
+830 RARAA

-842 NETNFLKGRD
+842 EGINLLEGRD
-852 VHIHFPAGAV
+852 IHIHFPAGAV

-882 QKRVRADTAMTGEM
+882 QRKVRSDTAMTGEM

-910 KFYVVV
+910 
-916 SVLAANANTFAVI
+916 
-929 VFSYIIYR
+929 
-937 AKLLGMLFDSLMPNS
+937 
-952 VQFLKKF
+952 
-959 KSCCKMECGDWKI
+959 KI

-988 NLKDLVEVPAAVL
+988 NLKDLVEVPPSVL
-1001 GSLEVMF
+1001 ANLEI
-1008 LFEAYCLSALSVHV
+1008 
-1022 EQRFTG
+1022 
-1028 LLWNCS
+1028 LL
-1034 ILPAKQMEDVLE
+1034 AKRMEDVLE
-1046 QAFEG
+1046 QAFDSG
-1051 GCPWRQHSKL
+1051 SPWRQHSKL

>member
-1 MAESVELP
+1 MDSM
-9 SRLAIL
+9 
-15 PFRNKVLLPG
+15 
-25 AIIRIRCTSPSSV
+25 
-38 KLVEQELWQ
+38 
-47 REEKGL
+47 
-53 IGILPVRDAA
+53 
-63 AASSSETA
+63 
-71 SVGPTLS
+71 LS
-78 QGKTRLGSDSSE
+78 QGVGSESCE
-90 RSSKTQASTSSDN
+90 RSSNAQVSTSDAHK
-103 VKLDGKHQQ
+103 VDGKNPS
-112 EVFHWHNRGVA
+112 EVIHWHNRGVA

-150 RFNLNELIT
+150 RFNIEELNT
-159 RGTYYTA
+159 RGPYCTA
-166 RVSPLEM
+166 KISPLEM
-173 TNAVSLISVLNYF
+173 TKSGYFLISIFY
-186 LSLDILLELEQV
+186 LLTCSEMEQV
-198 DQDPDFIALS
+198 EQDPDFVTLS
-208 RQFKATAMELISVL
+208 RQFKAIAMELISIL

-229 GKTKVLLETVPVHKL
+229 GRIKVLLETLPFHKL

-258 QLSMLDS
+258 QLCMLDS
-265 VDLKVRL
+265 VDPKVRL

-301 KSQKEFLLRQQTKM
+301 KSQKEYLLRQQ
-315 RSAIRLCLMLNI
+315 
-327 YKCVANFLAKMVS
+327 
-340 HQAAL
+340 
-345 ETQWMTY
+345 
-352 PPGLR
+352 
-357 NRLLGDLVGAVS
+357 

-380 DDDEDDVAALER
+380 DDDEDDLASLER
-392 KMQSA
+392 KMQNA

-429 YLELLADLPWQ
+429 YLDLLADLPWQ
-440 TVSEEHELDLKAA
+440 KASEEQEMDLKAA
-453 KEHLDNDHYGLV
+453 KDHLDCDHYGLV

-510 GRKFVRISLGG
+510 GRKFIRISLGG
-521 IKDEADIRGHRRTY
+521 VKDEADIRGHRRTY

-542 LIDGIKRVGVCNPV
+542 LIDGLKRVGVCNPV

-570 GDPAAALLEV
+570 GDPASALLEV
-580 LDPEQNNTFN
+580 LDPEQNKSFN

-629 GYTPEEKLRIAMQYL
+629 GYIAEEKLRIAMQHL

-653 LSSEFLQIPEGMVKL
+653 LSSAFLQIPEDMVKL

-695 RVVEQEQAVPL
+695 RVAEREQAVSVS
-706 RKDMHQLASPLLDNR
+706 KDVHKITSPLLDSR
-721 LAEGAELEMEVIP
+721 LAEGAEMEMEVIP
-734 MNENKHE
+734 IGVNNHE
-741 ISNTFSIAS
+741 ISNAFRIAS
-750 PLVVDEPMLEK
+750 PLVVDEAMLEK
-761 VLGPPRFDDKEAA
+761 ILGPPRFDDREAA
-774 ERVASPGIS
+774 DRVATPGVS

-797 VEATATAG
+797 VEATSVVG
-805 KGELH
+805 NGELH

-830 RARAT
+830 RARVA

-842 NETNFLKGRD
+842 EETDLLQGKD
-852 VHIHFPAGAV
+852 IHIHFPAGAV

-882 QKRVRADTAMTGEM
+882 QKNVRADTAMTGEM
-896 TLRGLVLPVGGIKD
+896 TLRGLVLPVGGVKD
-910 KFYVVV
+910 KV
-916 SVLAANANTFAVI
+916 
-929 VFSYIIYR
+929 
-937 AKLLGMLFDSLMPNS
+937 
-952 VQFLKKF
+952 
-959 KSCCKMECGDWKI
+959 

-1001 GSLEVMF
+1001 SSLE
-1008 LFEAYCLSALSVHV
+1008 
-1022 EQRFTG
+1022 
-1028 LLWNCS
+1028 
-1034 ILPAKQMEDVLE
+1034 ILVAKRMEDVLE
-1046 QAFEG
+1046 HAFDG
-1051 GCPWRQHSKL
+1051 GCPWRQHQHSKL

>member
-1 MAESVELP
+1 MAESVVELPSRLAILPFRNKVLLPGAIIRIRCTSPSRVFTHRVPHMAESVVELP

-47 REEKGL
+47 KEEKGL
-53 IGILPVRDAA
+53 IGILPVRDADESKPLGSA
-63 AASSSETA
+63 I
-71 SVGPTLS
+71 S
-78 QGKTRLGSDSSE
+78 QGTDSLDQ
-90 RSSKTQASTSSDN
+90 SSKVQGGSLDSN
-103 VKLDGKHQQ
+103 KLDTKKQND
-112 EVFHWHNRGVA
+112 VVHWHARGVA

-150 RFNLNELIT
+150 RFSVQELST
-159 RGTYYTA
+159 RGTYHTA
-166 RVSPLEM
+166 R
-173 TNAVSLISVLNYF
+173 IS
-186 LSLDILLELEQV
+186 SLELTKTEMELVEQ
-198 DQDPDFIALS
+198 DQDFITLS

-222 EQKQKTG
+222 ELKQKTG
-229 GKTKVLLETVPVHKL
+229 GRTKVLLETVPVHKL
-244 ADIFVA
+244 ADIFAA

-258 QLSMLDS
+258 QLSMLDA
-265 VDLKVRL
+265 VDPKVRL

-301 KSQKEFLLRQQTKM
+301 KSQKEFLLRQQ
-315 RSAIRLCLMLNI
+315 
-327 YKCVANFLAKMVS
+327 
-340 HQAAL
+340 
-345 ETQWMTY
+345 
-352 PPGLR
+352 
-357 NRLLGDLVGAVS
+357 

-380 DDDEDDVAALER
+380 DDDEDDLVALER
-392 KMQSA
+392 KMESA
-397 GMPSNIWKHAQREL
+397 GMPQNVSKLAHREL

-440 TVSEEHELDLKAA
+440 KASEEIELDLRAA
-453 KEHLDNDHYGLV
+453 RERLDSDHYGLV
-465 KIKQRIIEYL
+465 KVKQRIIEYL
-475 AVRKLKPDARGPV
+475 AVRKLKPDAKGPV

-500 SLASSIAAAL
+500 SLASSIASAL

-521 IKDEADIRGHRRTY
+521 VKDEADIRGHRRTY
-535 IGSMPGR
+535 VGSMPGR
-542 LIDGIKRVGVCNPV
+542 LIDGLKKVAVCNPV
-556 MLLDEIDKTGSDVR
+556 MLLDEVDKTGSDVR
-570 GDPAAALLEV
+570 GDPASALLEV
-580 LDPEQNNTFN
+580 
-590 DHYLNV
+590 V
-596 PFDLSKVI
+596 

-611 MQPIPPPLLDRME
+611 MQPISPPLLDRME

-629 GYTPEEKLRIAMQYL
+629 GYTPEEKLQIAMRHL

-695 RVVEQEQAVPL
+695 RVAEQEHVVPL
-706 RKDMHQLASPLLDNR
+706 NKGVQGLAAPLLENR
-721 LAEGAELEMEVIP
+721 LADSTEVEMEVIP
-734 MNENKHE
+734 MSDNSQE
-741 ISNTFSIAS
+741 ISNTFRVAS
-750 PLVVDEPMLEK
+750 PLVVDEAMLEK
-761 VLGPPRFDDKEAA
+761 VLGAPRFDDREAS
-774 ERVASPGIS
+774 ERVASPGVT

-797 VEATATAG
+797 VEATAMAG

-830 RARAT
+830 RARAA
-835 DLKLAAA
+835 DLNLAAA
-842 NETNFLKGRD
+842 ERVNLLEDRD
-852 VHIHFPAGAV
+852 VHIHFPAGGV

-873 VTALVSLFS
+873 VTTLVSLFS
-882 QKRVRADTAMTGEM
+882 QKRVRSDTAMTGEM
-896 TLRGLVLPVGGIKD
+896 TLRGLVLPVGGVKD
-910 KFYVVV
+910 
-916 SVLAANANTFAVI
+916 
-929 VFSYIIYR
+929 
-937 AKLLGMLFDSLMPNS
+937 
-952 VQFLKKF
+952 
-959 KSCCKMECGDWKI
+959 KI

-988 NLKDLVEVPAAVL
+988 NLKDLAEVPSSVL
-1001 GSLEVMF
+1001 ANLEI
-1008 LFEAYCLSALSVHV
+1008 
-1022 EQRFTG
+1022 
-1028 LLWNCS
+1028 LL
-1034 ILPAKQMEDVLE
+1034 AKKIEDVLE
-1046 QAFEG
+1046 HAFDG
-1051 GCPWRQHSKL
+1051 GSPWRQHSKL

>member
-15 PFRNKVLLPG
+15 PFRNKVVLPG
-25 AIIRIRCTSPSSV
+25 AIIRIRCTSPTSV

-63 AASSSETA
+63 ENTSIGPMLSPG
-71 SVGPTLS
+71 VGADTGEGNS
-78 QGKTRLGSDSSE
+78 RVQVGSSDSH
-90 RSSKTQASTSSDN
+90 
-103 VKLDGKHQQ
+103 KLDGKNQQ
-112 EVFHWHNRGVA
+112 EVIHWHTRGVA

-150 RFNLNELIT
+150 RFSVQELST

-166 RVSPLEM
+166 KIAPADMTKSEM
-173 TNAVSLISVLNYF
+173 
-186 LSLDILLELEQV
+186 EQV
-198 DQDPDFIALS
+198 EHDPDFMSLS
-208 RQFKATAMELISVL
+208 RQFKVTAMELISLL

-229 GKTKVLLETVPVHKL
+229 GRTKVLLETVPVHKL

-265 VDLKVRL
+265 VDVKVRL
-272 SKATELVDR
+272 SKATELVER

-301 KSQKEFLLRQQTKM
+301 KTQKEYFLRQQ
-315 RSAIRLCLMLNI
+315 
-327 YKCVANFLAKMVS
+327 
-340 HQAAL
+340 
-345 ETQWMTY
+345 
-352 PPGLR
+352 
-357 NRLLGDLVGAVS
+357 

-380 DDDEDDVAALER
+380 DDDEDDVATLER
-392 KMQSA
+392 KMQNA
-397 GMPSNIWKHAQREL
+397 GMPADIWKHAQREL

-440 TVSEEHELDLKAA
+440 KASEELELDLKAA
-453 KEHLDNDHYGLV
+453 RECLDNDHYGLV
-465 KIKQRIIEYL
+465 KVKQRIIEYL
-475 AVRKLKPDARGPV
+475 AVRKLKPEARGPV

-500 SLASSIAAAL
+500 SLASSIAASL
-510 GRKFVRISLGG
+510 GRKFIRISLGG
-521 IKDEADIRGHRRTY
+521 VKDEADIRGHRRTY

-542 LIDGIKRVGVCNPV
+542 LIDGLKKVAVCNPV
-556 MLLDEIDKTGSDVR
+556 MLLDEVDKTGSDVR
-570 GDPAAALLEV
+570 GDPASALLEV
-580 LDPEQNNTFN
+580 LDPEQNKTFN

-596 PFDLSKVI
+596 PYDLSKVVFI
-604 FVATANR
+604 ATANR
-611 MQPIPPPLLDRME
+611 IQPIPPALLDRME

-629 GYTPEEKLRIAMQYL
+629 GYTPEEKLRIAMRHL

-653 LSSEFLQIPEGMVKL
+653 LSTEFLQIPEDMVKI

-674 REAGVRNLERNLAA
+674 REAGVRNLERSLAA

-695 RVVEQEQAVPL
+695 RVAEQEHL
-706 RKDMHQLASPLLDNR
+706 SKDVHHLSAPMLESRVVD
-721 LAEGAELEMEVIP
+721 GAEVEMEVIP
-734 MNENKHE
+734 MGVSNQE
-741 ISNTFSIAS
+741 ISNAFRVAS
-750 PLVVDEPMLEK
+750 PFVVDEAMLEK
-761 VLGPPRFDDKEAA
+761 VLGPPRYDDKETG
-774 ERVASPGIS
+774 ERVATPGVS
-783 VGLVWTAFG
+783 VGLVWTSFG

-797 VEATATAG
+797 VEATAMTG

-830 RARAT
+830 RARAAE
-835 DLKLAAA
+835 LKLASSEGV
-842 NETNFLKGRD
+842 NLLETRD
-852 VHIHFPAGAV
+852 IHIHFPAGAV

-873 VTALVSLFS
+873 VTSLVSLFS
-882 QKRVRADTAMTGEM
+882 QRRVRADTAMTGEM

-910 KFYVVV
+910 KV
-916 SVLAANANTFAVI
+916 
-929 VFSYIIYR
+929 
-937 AKLLGMLFDSLMPNS
+937 
-952 VQFLKKF
+952 
-959 KSCCKMECGDWKI
+959 
-972 LAAHRYGI
+972 LAAHRCGI

-1001 GSLEVMF
+1001 SNLEI
-1008 LFEAYCLSALSVHV
+1008 LF
-1022 EQRFTG
+1022 
-1028 LLWNCS
+1028 
-1034 ILPAKQMEDVLE
+1034 AKRMEDVLE

-1051 GCPWRQHSKL
+1051 GCPWRKHSKL

>member
-1 MAESVELP
+1 MAEPVELP
-9 SRLAIL
+9 SRIGIL

-63 AASSSETA
+63 ETI
-71 SVGPTLS
+71 SVGSMLT
-78 QGKTRLGSDSSE
+78 QGTDLGSSKNQTGLSDSH
-90 RSSKTQASTSSDN
+90 
-103 VKLDGKHQQ
+103 KLDGKSQQ
-112 EVFHWHNRGVA
+112 EPIHWHTRGVA

-138 RVTYI
+138 RVTYT

-150 RFNLNELIT
+150 RFSVLELNT
-159 RGTYYTA
+159 KGTYSTA
-166 RVSPLEM
+166 RISPLDMTKAEM
-173 TNAVSLISVLNYF
+173 ERV
-186 LSLDILLELEQV
+186 E
-198 DQDPDFIALS
+198 QDPDFIALS
-208 RQFKATAMELISVL
+208 RQFKVTAMELISVL

-229 GKTKVLLETVPVHKL
+229 GRTKVLLETVPLHKL

-258 QLSMLDS
+258 QLSMLDA
-265 VDLKVRL
+265 VDVKVRL
-272 SKATELVDR
+272 LKATELVDR

-291 ITQKVEGQLS
+291 ITKKVEGQLS
-301 KSQKEFLLRQQTKM
+301 KSQKEYLLRQQ
-315 RSAIRLCLMLNI
+315 
-327 YKCVANFLAKMVS
+327 
-340 HQAAL
+340 
-345 ETQWMTY
+345 
-352 PPGLR
+352 
-357 NRLLGDLVGAVS
+357 

-380 DDDEDDVAALER
+380 DDEDDDVAGLER
-392 KMQSA
+392 KMQAA
-397 GMPSNIWKHAQREL
+397 GMPPNVWKHAQREL

-440 TVSEEHELDLKAA
+440 TSSEEIELDLKAA
-453 KEHLDNDHYGLV
+453 KERLDSDHYGLEKV
-465 KIKQRIIEYL
+465 KQRIIEYL

-500 SLASSIAAAL
+500 SLASSIAGAL

-521 IKDEADIRGHRRTY
+521 VKDEADIRGHRRTY

-542 LIDGIKRVGVCNPV
+542 LIDGLKKVAVCNPV

-570 GDPAAALLEV
+570 GDPASALLEV
-580 LDPEQNNTFN
+580 LDPEQNKTFN

-596 PFDLSKVI
+596 PYDLSKVI

-611 MQPIPPPLLDRME
+611 AQPIPPPLLDRME

-629 GYTPEEKLRIAMQYL
+629 GYTPEEKLRIAMRHL
-644 IPRVLDQHG
+644 IPRVLNQHG
-653 LSSEFLQIPEGMVKL
+653 LNSEFLKVPEAMVKL
-668 VIQRYT
+668 IIQRYT

-695 RVVEQEQAVPL
+695 RVAEQEQNRVAL
-706 RKDMHQLASPLLDNR
+706 NKDVHQISSPLLESR
-721 LAEGAELEMEVIP
+721 LAEGGEVEMEVIP
-734 MNENKHE
+734 MGVNNHE
-741 ISNTFSIAS
+741 ISTAFRVLS
-750 PLVVDEPMLEK
+750 PLIVDDEMLEK
-761 VLGPPRFDDKEAA
+761 VLGPPKYDDKETA
-774 ERVASPGIS
+774 ERVSTPGVS
-783 VGLVWTAFG
+783 VGLVWTSFG

-797 VEATATAG
+797 VEATSMVG
-805 KGELH
+805 KGDLH

-830 RARAT
+830 RARAAELNIGSA
-835 DLKLAAA
+835 DGNLL
-842 NETNFLKGRD
+842 EGRD

-873 VTALVSLFS
+873 VTSLVSLFS
-882 QKRVRADTAMTGEM
+882 RKRVRSDTAMTGEM
-896 TLRGLVLPVGGIKD
+896 TLRGLVLPVGGVKD
-910 KFYVVV
+910 KV
-916 SVLAANANTFAVI
+916 
-929 VFSYIIYR
+929 
-937 AKLLGMLFDSLMPNS
+937 
-952 VQFLKKF
+952 
-959 KSCCKMECGDWKI
+959 
-972 LAAHRYGI
+972 LAAHRNGL

-988 NLKDLVEVPAAVL
+988 NLKDLVEVPPAVL
-1001 GSLEVMF
+1001 GSMEI
-1008 LFEAYCLSALSVHV
+1008 
-1022 EQRFTG
+1022 
-1028 LLWNCS
+1028 LL
-1034 ILPAKQMEDVLE
+1034 AKRMEDVLE

>member
-1 MAESVELP
+1 MLRGGLRVQVMETTSC
-9 SRLAIL
+9 
-15 PFRNKVLLPG
+15 RNAG
-25 AIIRIRCTSPSSV
+25 V

-53 IGILPVRDAA
+53 IGILPVRDSAEIA
-63 AASSSETA
+63 TSGTAVSSGVGGESAERGLKNQAGISE
-71 SVGPTLS
+71 
-78 QGKTRLGSDSSE
+78 
-90 RSSKTQASTSSDN
+90 N
-103 VKLDGKHQQ
+103 HKLDSKNQQ
-112 EVFHWHNRGVA
+112 EVIHWHDRGVA

-150 RFNLNELIT
+150 RFNVQELST

-166 RVSPLEM
+166 RI
-173 TNAVSLISVLNYF
+173 T
-186 LSLDILLELEQV
+186 SLDMTKGEMELIEQ
-198 DQDPDFIALS
+198 DQEFVALS
-208 RQFKATAMELISVL
+208 RQFKATAMELISIL

-229 GKTKVLLETVPVHKL
+229 GRTKVLLETVPVHKL

-265 VDLKVRL
+265 VDVKVRL

-301 KSQKEFLLRQQTKM
+301 KSQKEFLLRQQMK
-315 RSAIRLCLMLNI
+315 
-327 YKCVANFLAKMVS
+327 
-340 HQAAL
+340 
-345 ETQWMTY
+345 
-352 PPGLR
+352 
-357 NRLLGDLVGAVS
+357 
-369 MRAIKEELGDN
+369 AIKEELGDN
-380 DDDEDDVAALER
+380 DDEEDDLVALER
-392 KMQSA
+392 KMQGA
-397 GMPSNIWKHAQREL
+397 GMPASIWKHALREL

-429 YLELLADLPWQ
+429 YLELLADLPWEKA
-440 TVSEEHELDLKAA
+440 SPELELDLKAA
-453 KEHLDNDHYGLV
+453 KERLDADHYGLLKV
-465 KIKQRIIEYL
+465 KQRIIEYL

-510 GRKFVRISLGG
+510 GRKFIRISLGG
-521 IKDEADIRGHRRTY
+521 VKDEADIRGHRRTY

-542 LIDGIKRVGVCNPV
+542 LIDGLKRVAVCNPV

-570 GDPAAALLEV
+570 GDPASALLEV
-580 LDPEQNNTFN
+580 LDTEQNKTFN

-629 GYTPEEKLRIAMQYL
+629 GYTPEEKLKIAIRHL

-653 LSSEFLQIPEGMVKL
+653 LSSDFLQIPEDMVKL

-695 RVVEQEQAVPL
+695 KVAEQEHLVPFS
-706 RKDMHQLASPLLDNR
+706 KDVQRLSSPLLDGK
-721 LAEGAELEMEVIP
+721 LAESAEVEMEVIP
-734 MNENKHE
+734 MGVNNHD
-741 ISNTFSIAS
+741 ISDAFKVAS
-750 PLVVDEPMLEK
+750 PMVVDEPMVEK
-761 VLGPPRFDDKEAA
+761 VLGPPRYDDRETA
-774 ERVASPGIS
+774 ERVANPGVS

-797 VEATATAG
+797 VEATAMVG
-805 KGELH
+805 KGDLH

-835 DLKLAAA
+835 ELKLAISE
-842 NETNFLKGRD
+842 ETNLLEGRD
-852 VHIHFPAGAV
+852 IHIHFPAGAV

-873 VTALVSLFS
+873 VTSLVSLFS
-882 QKRVRADTAMTGEM
+882 KRRVRADTAMTGEM
-896 TLRGLVLPVGGIKD
+896 TLRGMVLPVGGVKD
-910 KFYVVV
+910 KV
-916 SVLAANANTFAVI
+916 
-929 VFSYIIYR
+929 
-937 AKLLGMLFDSLMPNS
+937 
-952 VQFLKKF
+952 
-959 KSCCKMECGDWKI
+959 

-988 NLKDLVEVPAAVL
+988 NLKDLVEVPATVL
-1001 GSLEVMF
+1001 SSLEI
-1008 LFEAYCLSALSVHV
+1008 
-1022 EQRFTG
+1022 
-1028 LLWNCS
+1028 
-1034 ILPAKQMEDVLE
+1034 ILAKRVEDVLD

>member
-9 SRLAIL
+9 GRLAIL

-25 AIIRIRCTSPSSV
+25 AFIRIRCTS
-38 KLVEQELWQ
+38 Q
-47 REEKGL
+47 
-53 IGILPVRDAA
+53 
-63 AASSSETA
+63 SSE
-71 SVGPTLS
+71 SG
-78 QGKTRLGSDSSE
+78 E
-90 RSSKTQASTSSDN
+90 RSSNVQVSTSDAHK
-103 VKLDGKHQQ
+103 VDGKNPS
-112 EVFHWHNRGVA
+112 EVIHWHNRGVA

-150 RFNLNELIT
+150 RFNIEELNT
-159 RGTYYTA
+159 RGPYCTA
-166 RVSPLEM
+166 KISPLEM
-173 TNAVSLISVLNYF
+173 TKSGYFLISIFY
-186 LSLDILLELEQV
+186 LLTCLEMEQV
-198 DQDPDFIALS
+198 EQDPDFVTLS
-208 RQFKATAMELISVL
+208 RQFKAIAMELISIL

-229 GKTKVLLETVPVHKL
+229 GRIKVLLETLPFHKL

-258 QLSMLDS
+258 QLCMLDS
-265 VDLKVRL
+265 VDPKVRL

-301 KSQKEFLLRQQTKM
+301 KSQKEYLLRQQ
-315 RSAIRLCLMLNI
+315 
-327 YKCVANFLAKMVS
+327 
-340 HQAAL
+340 
-345 ETQWMTY
+345 
-352 PPGLR
+352 
-357 NRLLGDLVGAVS
+357 

-380 DDDEDDVAALER
+380 DDDEDDLASLER
-392 KMQSA
+392 KMQNA

-429 YLELLADLPWQ
+429 YLDLLADLPWQ
-440 TVSEEHELDLKAA
+440 KASEEQELDLKAA
-453 KEHLDNDHYGLV
+453 KDHLDCDHYGLV

-510 GRKFVRISLGG
+510 GRKFIRISLGG
-521 IKDEADIRGHRRTY
+521 VKDEADIRGHRRTY

-542 LIDGIKRVGVCNPV
+542 LIDGLKRVGVCNPV

-570 GDPAAALLEV
+570 GDPASALLEV
-580 LDPEQNNTFN
+580 LDPEQNKSFN

-629 GYTPEEKLRIAMQYL
+629 GYTAEEKLRIAMQHL

-653 LSSEFLQIPEGMVKL
+653 LSSAFLQIPEDMVKL

-695 RVVEQEQAVPL
+695 RVAEREQAVSVS
-706 RKDMHQLASPLLDNR
+706 KDVHKITSPLLDNR
-721 LAEGAELEMEVIP
+721 LAEGAEMEMEVIP
-734 MNENKHE
+734 MGVNSHE
-741 ISNTFSIAS
+741 ISNAFRIAS
-750 PLVVDEPMLEK
+750 PLVVDEAMLEK
-761 VLGPPRFDDKEAA
+761 ILGPPRFDDQEAA
-774 ERVASPGIS
+774 DRVATPGVS

-797 VEATATAG
+797 VEATSVVG
-805 KGELH
+805 NGELH

-830 RARAT
+830 RARVE

-842 NETNFLKGRD
+842 EETDLLQGKD
-852 VHIHFPAGAV
+852 IHIHFPAGAV

-882 QKRVRADTAMTGEM
+882 QKNVRADTAMTGEM
-896 TLRGLVLPVGGIKD
+896 TLRGLVLPVGGVKD
-910 KFYVVV
+910 KV
-916 SVLAANANTFAVI
+916 
-929 VFSYIIYR
+929 
-937 AKLLGMLFDSLMPNS
+937 
-952 VQFLKKF
+952 
-959 KSCCKMECGDWKI
+959 

-988 NLKDLVEVPAAVL
+988 NLKDLVEVPADVL
-1001 GSLEVMF
+1001 SSLE
-1008 LFEAYCLSALSVHV
+1008 
-1022 EQRFTG
+1022 
-1028 LLWNCS
+1028 
-1034 ILPAKQMEDVLE
+1034 ILVAKRMEDVLE
-1046 QAFEG
+1046 HAFDG
-1051 GCPWRQHSKL
+1051 GCPWRQHQHSKL

>member
-25 AIIRIRCTSPSSV
+25 AIIRIRCTSPTSV

-63 AASSSETA
+63 EIKP
-71 SVGPTLS
+71 VGPTVS
-78 QGKTRLGSDSSE
+78 EGADSTNQNSKVQSGSSDSH
-90 RSSKTQASTSSDN
+90 
-103 VKLDGKHQQ
+103 KLDTKKQND
-112 EVFHWHNRGVA
+112 VHWHNRGVA
-123 ARALHLSRGVEKPSG
+123 ARPLHLSRGVEKPSG
-138 RVTYI
+138 RVTYT

-150 RFNLNELIT
+150 RFSVQELSM
-159 RGTYYTA
+159 RGIYHTA
-166 RVSPLEM
+166 RITSLEM
-173 TNAVSLISVLNYF
+173 TKT
-186 LSLDILLELEQV
+186 ELEQV
-198 DQDPDFIALS
+198 EQDPDFIMLS

-222 EQKQKTG
+222 ELKQKTG
-229 GKTKVLLETVPVHKL
+229 GRTKVLLDNVPVHKL

-258 QLSMLDS
+258 QLSMLDLI
-265 VDLKVRL
+265 DPKVRL

-301 KSQKEFLLRQQTKM
+301 KSQKEFLLRQQ
-315 RSAIRLCLMLNI
+315 
-327 YKCVANFLAKMVS
+327 
-340 HQAAL
+340 
-345 ETQWMTY
+345 
-352 PPGLR
+352 
-357 NRLLGDLVGAVS
+357 

-380 DDDEDDVAALER
+380 DDDEDDLAALER

-397 GMPSNIWKHAQREL
+397 GMPQNIWKHGHREL
-411 RRLKKM
+411 RLKKM

-440 TVSEEHELDLKAA
+440 KASEEIDLDLRAA
-453 KEHLDNDHYGLV
+453 RKRLDSDHYGLV
-465 KIKQRIIEYL
+465 KVKQRIIEYL

-521 IKDEADIRGHRRTY
+521 VKDEADIRGHRRTY
-535 IGSMPGR
+535 VGSMPGR
-542 LIDGIKRVGVCNPV
+542 LIDGLKRVAVCNPV
-556 MLLDEIDKTGSDVR
+556 MLLDEVDKTGSDIR
-570 GDPAAALLEV
+570 GDPASALLEV
-580 LDPEQNNTFN
+580 LDPEQNKSFN

-596 PFDLSKVI
+596 PFDLSKVV

-611 MQPIPPPLLDRME
+611 LQPIPPPLRDRME

-629 GYTPEEKLRIAMQYL
+629 GYTPEEKLQIAMRHL

-653 LSSEFLQIPEGMVKL
+653 LSSEFLQIPEAMVKL

-695 RVVEQEQAVPL
+695 RVLEQEQVVPL
-706 RKDMHQLASPLLDNR
+706 NKGMQGLATPLVENR
-721 LAEGAELEMEVIP
+721 LADGTEVEMEVIP
-734 MNENKHE
+734 MGVNSRD
-741 ISNTFSIAS
+741 ISNTFRIAS
-750 PLVVDEPMLEK
+750 PFVVDETMLEK
-761 VLGPPRFDDKEAA
+761 VLGPPRFDGREAA
-774 ERVASPGIS
+774 ERVATPGVT

-797 VEATATAG
+797 VEATAMVG

-830 RARAT
+830 RARTT
-835 DLKLAAA
+835 DLRLGATEGF
-842 NETNFLKGRD
+842 NILEGRD

-882 QKRVRADTAMTGEM
+882 QQRVRSDTAMTGEM
-896 TLRGLVLPVGGIKD
+896 TLRGLVLPVGGVKD
-910 KFYVVV
+910 
-916 SVLAANANTFAVI
+916 
-929 VFSYIIYR
+929 
-937 AKLLGMLFDSLMPNS
+937 
-952 VQFLKKF
+952 
-959 KSCCKMECGDWKI
+959 KI

-988 NLKDLVEVPAAVL
+988 NLKDLVEVPSSVL
-1001 GSLEVMF
+1001 SNLEI
-1008 LFEAYCLSALSVHV
+1008 
-1022 EQRFTG
+1022 
-1028 LLWNCS
+1028 LL
-1034 ILPAKQMEDVLE
+1034 AKRVEDVLE
-1046 QAFEG
+1046 HAFDG

>member
-53 IGILPVRDAA
+53 IGILPVRD
-63 AASSSETA
+63 TA
-71 SVGPTLS
+71 EIKPVSPAIS
-78 QGKTRLGSDSSE
+78 QGAGTDSLDHNSKIHGGSSDSHKPDTKNQSG
-90 RSSKTQASTSSDN
+90 
-103 VKLDGKHQQ
+103 V
-112 EVFHWHNRGVA
+112 HWHTRGVA

-150 RFNLNELIT
+150 RFSVQELST
-159 RGTYYTA
+159 RGTYHTA
-166 RVSPLEM
+166 RIASLEM
-173 TNAVSLISVLNYF
+173 TKS
-186 LSLDILLELEQV
+186 DMEQV
-198 DQDPDFIALS
+198 EQDPDFILLS

-265 VDLKVRL
+265 VDPKVRL

-301 KSQKEFLLRQQTKM
+301 KSQKEFLLRQQ
-315 RSAIRLCLMLNI
+315 
-327 YKCVANFLAKMVS
+327 
-340 HQAAL
+340 
-345 ETQWMTY
+345 
-352 PPGLR
+352 
-357 NRLLGDLVGAVS
+357 

-380 DDDEDDVAALER
+380 DDDEDDLATLER

-397 GMPSNIWKHAQREL
+397 GMPQNVWKLAHREL

-440 TVSEEHELDLKAA
+440 KASEENELDLRAA
-453 KEHLDNDHYGLV
+453 RERLDSDHYGLV
-465 KIKQRIIEYL
+465 KVKQRIIEYL

-521 IKDEADIRGHRRTY
+521 VKDEADIRGHRRTY

-542 LIDGIKRVGVCNPV
+542 LIDGLKRVGVCNPV

-570 GDPAAALLEV
+570 GDPSSALLEV
-580 LDPEQNNTFN
+580 LDPEQNKTFN

-611 MQPIPPPLLDRME
+611 VQPIPPPLLDRME

-629 GYTPEEKLRIAMQYL
+629 GYTPEEKLKIAMKHL
-644 IPRVLDQHG
+644 IPRVLDQNG
-653 LSSEFLQIPEGMVKL
+653 LSSEFLQIPEAMVKL

-674 REAGVRNLERNLAA
+674 REAGVRNLERNLAS

-695 RVVEQEQAVPL
+695 KVAEQEQAVPL
-706 RKDMHQLASPLLDNR
+706 NKGVQGLATPLLENR
-721 LAEGAELEMEVIP
+721 LADGAEVEMEVIP
-734 MNENKHE
+734 MGVNNRE
-741 ISNTFSIAS
+741 ISSTFRIAN
-750 PLVVDEPMLEK
+750 PLVVDEAMLEK
-761 VLGPPRFDDKEAA
+761 VLGPPRFDGRETA
-774 ERVASPGIS
+774 ERVANPGAS

-797 VEATATAG
+797 VEATAMVG

-835 DLKLAAA
+835 DLKLTAAEGI
-842 NETNFLKGRD
+842 NLLKGRD
-852 VHIHFPAGAV
+852 IHIHFPAGAV

-882 QKRVRADTAMTGEM
+882 RKSVRSDTAMTGEM
-896 TLRGLVLPVGGIKD
+896 TLRGLVLPVGGVKD
-910 KFYVVV
+910 KV
-916 SVLAANANTFAVI
+916 
-929 VFSYIIYR
+929 
-937 AKLLGMLFDSLMPNS
+937 
-952 VQFLKKF
+952 
-959 KSCCKMECGDWKI
+959 

-988 NLKDLVEVPAAVL
+988 NLKDLVEVPSSVL
-1001 GSLEVMF
+1001 KNLEI
-1008 LFEAYCLSALSVHV
+1008 
-1022 EQRFTG
+1022 
-1028 LLWNCS
+1028 LL
-1034 ILPAKQMEDVLE
+1034 AKRVEDVLE
-1046 QAFEG
+1046 HAFDG